1 MAKRRILS
9 LLFLLMLVVTA
20 SAQNRFFNLTAEEVR
35 IDSVLPYFS
44 FRHKLG
50 ENFRDTTYTV
60 EIDYP
65 EFIDMSPNDIMK
77 YKLISA
83 EMPGEMPE
91 METHVAVERKQGVLE
106 TGFTPIVYRS
116 GKYQKLVS
124 FMLRVVATPNPFKK
138 EWTLRGH
145 KIQSPNTQHQSPSI
159 RHQSPNA
166 QRYAENSVLA
176 TGNWAKIKVSK
187 TGIHQLTDAVIKR
200 AGFSN
205 LDKVKIYGYGG
216 ALQNEKLVAED
227 LVALD
232 DLKEVP
238 TCNVDGKRL
247 FYAQGPVSWDASNVR
262 VRNPYSDYGYYFITQ
277 SDETPLTVSA
287 DEFLAE
293 NYPKADDYNALHEID
308 NYAWFRGGRNLFENT
323 PINLGSDKTYTI
335 ARKGASDVGLM
346 KVVISAGNNSTAE
359 VAVNDSVVGTI
370 TISLSSYDEGNS
382 GLKTFNVYSLKDENS
397 VKITP
402 KTGGPIRLD
411 YISLHTDQ
419 PAPAPSLATSAFP
432 QAEYVYNIT
441 NQNLHADRNIDMVI
455 IVPTSG
461 ILNTQAQRLKTFH
474 EQHDTMTVK
483 VVPADEL
490 YNEFSSGTP
499 DANAYRR
506 YMKMLYDRAETEDE
520 MPRYLLLFG
529 DCVWDNRMNI
539 SDMSTYSV
547 DDFLL
552 CYESEN
558 SFSDTYCYIDDGFF
572 CLLDDG
578 EGADLLGSDK
588 HDIAVGRIPARNE
601 NEAKIMVD
609 KTINYIN
616 NENAGAWQNVVMFM
630 GDDGNNNI
638 HMEDSED
645 AAQQT
650 EAQQPGM
657 VVRRVMWDAY
667 QRQSSSTGVTYPGAT
682 ADILQQ
688 QSRGALVM
696 DYCGHG
702 SAWQLSHEGVMRL
715 SDFETATNAGLP
727 LWITASCNVA
737 PFDGVE
743 DNIGEASIFNRKGG
757 AIAFY
762 GTTRTVFVNRNKVIN
777 LAFLK
782 YALGYTNG
790 KPNTLG
796 EAQRLAKNELITS
809 GKDRTAN
816 KLQYSLLGDPALAL
830 KLPTLSV
837 VVDKING
844 VDISSGAMP
853 TLKAGSVAKVE
864 GHIER
869 NGAME
874 TAFNGQMTA
883 TVRDSKALVV
893 CKKQEPTADK
903 AFTFYDRTK
912 TLFNGSDSVSNGKF
926 SFSFAVPM
934 DINYTDGQGM
944 INIYA
949 INSARTEI
957 ANGSTEQFTLGGTET
972 AGNDSIGPSI
982 FCYLNSP
989 SFTNGGNVNATP
1001 YFVAQISDK
1010 DGINTT
1016 GNGIGHDLELVID
1029 GDMSKTYI
1037 LNDNFEYDF
1046 GSYTSGTTHYAI
1058 PELPA
1063 GQHKLR
1069 FRAWDVLNN
1078 SSVAELTFNVVRG
1091 LEPTLYSVSCTEN
1104 PASTTTT
1111 FIVNHDYTGN
1121 NLDVFID
1128 IFDISGRHLWT
1139 YSDTGVATAG
1149 TYTVDWN
1156 LTIDGGEK
1164 LQTGVYLY
1172 RVRIS
1177 ADGSNKVS
1185 KAKKLII
1192 IQ

>member
-1 MAKRRILS
+1 M
-9 LLFLLMLVVTA
+9 LMLVVTA

-83 EMPGEMPE
+83 EIPGEMPE

-106 TGFTPIVYRS
+106 TGFTPIVYRN

-402 KTGGPIRLD
+402 KSGGPIRLD

-419 PAPAPSLATSAFP
+419 PAPAPSLGTSAFP

-702 SAWQLSHEGVMRL
+702 SAWQLSNEGVMRL

-844 VDISSGAMP
+844 VDISSGTMP

-864 GHIER
+864 GHIVR

-1029 GDMSKTYI
+1029 GDISKTYI

-1177 ADGSNKVS
+1177 SNGSSQTS

-1192 IQ
+1192 LSNK

>member
-1 MAKRRILS
+1 
-9 LLFLLMLVVTA
+9 MLA
-20 SAQNRFFNLTAEEVR
+20 FAANAQQVFFNLTAEEVR

-44 FRHKLG
+44 YRQMLG
-50 ENFRDTTYTV
+50 ANYNDSVYAV

-65 EFIDMSPNDIMK
+65 EFIDMMPGDIEK
-77 YKLISA
+77 YQLISD
-83 EMPGEMPE
+83 EVPGMLPE
-91 METHVAVERKQGVLE
+91 MDTHVAVERKKGVLE
-106 TGFTPIVYRS
+106 TGFTPIVYRD
-116 GKYQKLVS
+116 GKYKKLVS
-124 FMLRVVATPNPFKK
+124 FMLRITATPKQK
-138 EWTLRGH
+138 MH
-145 KIQSPNTQHQSPSI
+145 KAQSSKFQVPS
-159 RHQSPNA
+159 SE
-166 QRYAENSVLA
+166 RYTETSVLA
-176 TGNWAKIKVSK
+176 TGNWAKIRVSQS
-187 TGIHQLTDAVIKR
+187 GIHQLTDAVIKR
-200 AGFSN
+200 AGFSS

-216 ALQNEKLVAED
+216 ALQNEKLVGEE

-238 TCNVDGKRL
+238 TCTVDGRRL
-247 FYAQGPVSWDASNVR
+247 FYAQGPVSWNSSDVR

-277 SDETPLTVSA
+277 SDEAPLSVSA
-287 DEFLAE
+287 DEFLAA

-335 ARKGASDVGLM
+335 ARKGASDTGKM
-346 KVVISAGNNSTAE
+346 KVVLSAGSNSTAE
-359 VAVNDSVVGTI
+359 VSVNDSVIGTFTI
-370 TISLSSYDEGNS
+370 TLGTYDAGNS
-382 GLKTFNVYSLKDENS
+382 AEKTFVVYGLKDENS

-402 KTGGPIRLD
+402 KSGGPIRLD

-419 PAPAPSLATSAFP
+419 PAPAPALSSASFP

-441 NQNLHADRNIDMVI
+441 NQNHHADRNIDMVI

-461 ILNTQAQRLKTFH
+461 ILHTQAQRLKTFH
-474 EQHDTMTVK
+474 EQHDSMTVK

-506 YMKMLYDRAETEDE
+506 YMKMLYDRAETEAE

-539 SDMSTYSV
+539 SDMSTYSL

-558 SFSDTYCYIDDGFF
+558 SFSHTYCYIDDGFF

-578 EGADLLGSDK
+578 EGADILGSDK
-588 HDIAVGRIPARNE
+588 HDIAVGRISARNE
-601 NEAKIMVD
+601 EEAKIMVD

-616 NENAGAWQNVVMFM
+616 NENAGSWQNVVMFM

-638 HMEDSED
+638 HMEDSEA

-667 QRQSSSTGVTYPGAT
+667 QRQTSSTGATYPGAT

-688 QSRGALVM
+688 QNRGALVM

-702 SAWQLSHEGVMRL
+702 GAYQLSHEGVVRI
-715 SDFETATNAGLP
+715 SDFESATNAGLP

-743 DNIGEASIFNRKGG
+743 DNIGEVSIFNRKGG

-762 GTTRTVFVNRNKVIN
+762 GTTRTVFVNRNREIN

-782 YALGYTNG
+782 YALGYTDG

-809 GKDRTAN
+809 GKDRSAN

-830 KLPTLSV
+830 KLPTQKAV
-837 VVDKING
+837 IDKING
-844 VDISSGAMP
+844 TDITSGTMP
-853 TLKAGSVAKVE
+853 MLKAGSIVKVE
-864 GHIER
+864 GHIEKQ
-869 NGAME
+869 GAE
-874 TAFNGQMTA
+874 NTEFNGQVTA
-883 TVRDSKALVV
+883 TVRDSKALVT
-893 CKKQEPTADK
+893 CKQQEPTAEK

-912 TLFNGSDSVSNGKF
+912 TLFNGSDSVRNGKF

-934 DINYTDGQGM
+934 DISYTNGQGM
-944 INIYA
+944 INVYA
-949 INSARTEI
+949 INNAKTEA
-957 ANGSTEQFTLGGTET
+957 ANGFTEQFTLGGTES

-982 FCYLNSP
+982 YCYLNSP
-989 SFTNGGNVNATP
+989 SFSNGGNVNATP
-1001 YFVAQISDK
+1001 YFVAQITDK

-1058 PELPA
+1058 PELSA

-1069 FRAWDVLNN
+1069 FRAWDILNN
-1078 SSVAELTFNVVRG
+1078 SSTAELTFNVVRG

-1111 FIVNHDYTGN
+1111 FIVNHDYTGS
-1121 NLDVFID
+1121 NLDVDID

-1139 YSDTGVATAG
+1139 YSDTGVATTG
-1149 TYTVDWN
+1149 TYTTDWN
-1156 LTIDGGEK
+1156 LTIDGGER

-1177 ADGSNKVS
+1177 ADGSSKVS

>member
-1 MAKRRILS
+1 
-9 LLFLLMLVVTA
+9 MLA
-20 SAQNRFFNLTAEEVR
+20 FAANAQQVFFNLTAEEVR
-35 IDSVLPYFS
+35 IDSVLPFFS
-44 FRHKLG
+44 YRQMLG
-50 ENFRDTTYTV
+50 ANYNDSVYAV

-65 EFIDMSPNDIMK
+65 EFIDMMPGDIEK
-77 YKLISA
+77 YQLISD
-83 EMPGEMPE
+83 EVPGMLPE
-91 METHVAVERKQGVLE
+91 MDTHVSVERKKGVLE
-106 TGFTPIVYRS
+106 TGFTPIVYRD
-116 GKYQKLVS
+116 GKYKKLVS
-124 FMLRVVATPNPFKK
+124 FMLRITATPKQK
-138 EWTLRGH
+138 MH
-145 KIQSPNTQHQSPSI
+145 KAQSSKFQVPS
-159 RHQSPNA
+159 SE
-166 QRYAENSVLA
+166 RYTETSVLA
-176 TGNWAKIKVSK
+176 TGNWAKIRVSQS
-187 TGIHQLTDAVIKR
+187 GIHQLTDAVIKR
-200 AGFSN
+200 AGFSS

-216 ALQNEKLVAED
+216 ALQNEKLVGEE

-238 TCNVDGKRL
+238 TCTVDGRRL
-247 FYAQGPVSWDASNVR
+247 FYAQGPVSWNSSDVR
-262 VRNPYSDYGYYFITQ
+262 IRNPYSDYGYYFITQ
-277 SDETPLTVSA
+277 SDEAPLSVSA
-287 DEFLAE
+287 DEFLAA

-335 ARKGASDVGLM
+335 ARKGASDTGKM
-346 KVVISAGNNSTAE
+346 KVVLSAGSNSTAE
-359 VAVNDSVVGTI
+359 VSVNDSVIGTFTI
-370 TISLSSYDEGNS
+370 TLGTYDAGNS
-382 GLKTFNVYSLKDENS
+382 AEKTFVVYGLKDENS

-402 KTGGPIRLD
+402 KSGGPIRLD

-419 PAPAPSLATSAFP
+419 PAPAPSLGSASFP

-441 NQNLHADRNIDMVI
+441 NQNHHADRNIDMVI

-461 ILNTQAQRLKTFH
+461 ILHTQAQRLKTFH
-474 EQHDTMTVK
+474 EQHDSMTVK

-506 YMKMLYDRAETEDE
+506 YMKMLYDRAETEAE

-539 SDMSTYSV
+539 SDMSTYSL

-558 SFSDTYCYIDDGFF
+558 SFSHTYCYIDDGFF

-578 EGADLLGSDK
+578 EGADILGSDK
-588 HDIAVGRIPARNE
+588 HDIAVGRISARNE
-601 NEAKIMVD
+601 EEAKIMVD

-616 NENAGAWQNVVMFM
+616 NENAGSWQNVVMFM

-638 HMEDSED
+638 HMEDSEA

-667 QRQSSSTGVTYPGAT
+667 QRQTSSTGATYPGAT

-688 QSRGALVM
+688 QNRGALVM

-702 SAWQLSHEGVMRL
+702 GAYQLSHEGVVRI

-743 DNIGEASIFNRKGG
+743 DNIGEVSIFNRKGG

-762 GTTRTVFVNRNKVIN
+762 GTTRTVFVNRNKEIN

-782 YALGYTNG
+782 YALGYTDG

-809 GKDRTAN
+809 GKDRSAN

-830 KLPTLSV
+830 KLPTQKAV
-837 VVDKING
+837 IDKING
-844 VDISSGAMP
+844 TDITSGTMP
-853 TLKAGSVAKVE
+853 MLKAGSIVKVE
-864 GHIER
+864 GHIEKQ
-869 NGAME
+869 GAE
-874 TAFNGQMTA
+874 NTEFNGQVTA
-883 TVRDSKALVV
+883 TVRDSKALVT
-893 CKKQEPTADK
+893 CKQQEPTAEK

-912 TLFNGSDSVSNGKF
+912 TLFNGSDSVRNGRF

-934 DINYTDGQGM
+934 DISYTNGQGM
-944 INIYA
+944 INVYA
-949 INSARTEI
+949 INNAKTEA
-957 ANGSTEQFTLGGTET
+957 ANGFTEQFTLGGTES

-982 FCYLNSP
+982 YCYLNSP

-1001 YFVAQISDK
+1001 YFVAQITDK

-1058 PELPA
+1058 PELSA

-1069 FRAWDVLNN
+1069 FRAWDILNN
-1078 SSVAELTFNVVRG
+1078 SSTAELTFNVVRG

-1111 FIVNHDYTGN
+1111 FIVNHDYTGS
-1121 NLDVFID
+1121 NLDVDID

-1139 YSDTGVATAG
+1139 YSDTGVATTG
-1149 TYTVDWN
+1149 TYTTDWN
-1156 LTIDGGEK
+1156 LTIDGGER

-1177 ADGSNKVS
+1177 ADGSSKVS

>member
-1 MAKRRILS
+1 
-9 LLFLLMLVVTA
+9 MLA
-20 SAQNRFFNLTAEEVR
+20 FAANAQQVFFNLTAEEVR
-35 IDSVLPYFS
+35 IDSVLPFFS
-44 FRHKLG
+44 YRQMLG
-50 ENFRDTTYTV
+50 ANYNDSVYAV

-65 EFIDMSPNDIMK
+65 EFIDMMPGDIEK
-77 YKLISA
+77 YQLISD
-83 EMPGEMPE
+83 EVPGMLPE
-91 METHVAVERKQGVLE
+91 MDTHVSVERKKGVLE
-106 TGFTPIVYRS
+106 TGFTPIVYRD
-116 GKYQKLVS
+116 GKYKKLVS
-124 FMLRVVATPNPFKK
+124 FMLRITATPKQK
-138 EWTLRGH
+138 MH
-145 KIQSPNTQHQSPSI
+145 KAQSSKFQVPS
-159 RHQSPNA
+159 SE
-166 QRYAENSVLA
+166 RYTETSVLA
-176 TGNWAKIKVSK
+176 TGNWAKIRVSQS
-187 TGIHQLTDAVIKR
+187 GIHQLTDAVIKR
-200 AGFSN
+200 AGFSS

-216 ALQNEKLVAED
+216 ALQNEKLVGEE

-238 TCNVDGKRL
+238 TCTVDGRRL
-247 FYAQGPVSWDASNVR
+247 FYAQGPVSWNSSDVR

-277 SDETPLTVSA
+277 SDEAPLSVSA
-287 DEFLAE
+287 DEFLAA

-335 ARKGASDVGLM
+335 ARKGASDTGKM
-346 KVVISAGNNSTAE
+346 KVVLSAGSNSTAE
-359 VAVNDSVVGTI
+359 VSVNDSVIGTFTI
-370 TISLSSYDEGNS
+370 TLGTYDAGNS
-382 GLKTFNVYSLKDENS
+382 AEKTFVVYGLKDENS

-402 KTGGPIRLD
+402 KSGGPIRLD

-419 PAPAPSLATSAFP
+419 PAPAPSLSSASFP

-441 NQNLHADRNIDMVI
+441 NQNHHADRNIDMVI

-461 ILNTQAQRLKTFH
+461 ILHTQAQRLKTFH
-474 EQHDTMTVK
+474 EQHDSMTVK

-506 YMKMLYDRAETEDE
+506 YMKMLYDRAETEAE

-539 SDMSTYSV
+539 SDMSTYSL

-558 SFSDTYCYIDDGFF
+558 SFSHTYCYIDDGFF

-578 EGADLLGSDK
+578 EGADILGSDK
-588 HDIAVGRIPARNE
+588 HDIAVGRISARNE
-601 NEAKIMVD
+601 EEAKIMVD

-616 NENAGAWQNVVMFM
+616 NENAGSWQNVVMFM

-638 HMEDSED
+638 HMEDSEA

-667 QRQSSSTGVTYPGAT
+667 QRQTSSTGATYPGAT

-688 QSRGALVM
+688 QNRGALVM

-702 SAWQLSHEGVMRL
+702 GAYQLSHEGVVRI

-743 DNIGEASIFNRKGG
+743 DNIGEVSIFNRKGG

-762 GTTRTVFVNRNKVIN
+762 GTTRTVFVNRNKEIN

-782 YALGYTNG
+782 YALGYTDG

-809 GKDRTAN
+809 GKDRSAN

-830 KLPTLSV
+830 KLPTQKAV
-837 VVDKING
+837 IDKING
-844 VDISSGAMP
+844 TDITSGTMP
-853 TLKAGSVAKVE
+853 MLKAGSIVKVE
-864 GHIER
+864 GHIEKQ
-869 NGAME
+869 GAE
-874 TAFNGQMTA
+874 NTEFNGQVTA
-883 TVRDSKALVV
+883 TVRDSKALVT
-893 CKKQEPTADK
+893 CKQQEPTAEK

-912 TLFNGSDSVSNGKF
+912 TLFNGSDSVRNGRF

-934 DINYTDGQGM
+934 DISYTNGQGM
-944 INIYA
+944 INVYA
-949 INSARTEI
+949 INNAKTEA
-957 ANGSTEQFTLGGTET
+957 ANGFTEQFTLGGTES

-982 FCYLNSP
+982 YCYLNSP

-1001 YFVAQISDK
+1001 YFVAQITDK

-1058 PELPA
+1058 PELSA

-1069 FRAWDVLNN
+1069 FRAWDILNN
-1078 SSVAELTFNVVRG
+1078 SSTAELTFNVVRG

-1111 FIVNHDYTGN
+1111 FIVNHDYTGS
-1121 NLDVFID
+1121 NLDVDID

-1139 YSDTGVATAG
+1139 YSDTGVATTG
-1149 TYTVDWN
+1149 TYTTDWN
-1156 LTIDGGEK
+1156 LTIDGGER

-1177 ADGSNKVS
+1177 ADGSSKVS

>member
-1 MAKRRILS
+1 MRRFITGVILT
-9 LLFLLMLVVTA
+9 MLA
-20 SAQNRFFNLTAEEVR
+20 FAANAQQVFFNLTAEEVR

-44 FRHKLG
+44 YRQMLG
-50 ENFRDTTYTV
+50 ANYNDSVYAV

-65 EFIDMSPNDIMK
+65 EFIDMMPGDIEK
-77 YKLISA
+77 YQLISD
-83 EMPGEMPE
+83 EVPGMLPE
-91 METHVAVERKQGVLE
+91 MDTHVAVERKKGVLE
-106 TGFTPIVYRS
+106 TGFTPIVYRD
-116 GKYQKLVS
+116 GKYKKLVS
-124 FMLRVVATPNPFKK
+124 FMLRITATPKQK
-138 EWTLRGH
+138 MH
-145 KIQSPNTQHQSPSI
+145 KAQSSKFQVPS
-159 RHQSPNA
+159 SE
-166 QRYAENSVLA
+166 RYTETSVLA
-176 TGNWAKIKVSK
+176 TGNWAKIRVSQS
-187 TGIHQLTDAVIKR
+187 GIHQLTDAVIKR
-200 AGFSN
+200 AGFSS

-216 ALQNEKLVAED
+216 ALQNEKLVGEE

-238 TCNVDGKRL
+238 TCTVDGRRL
-247 FYAQGPVSWDASNVR
+247 FYAQGPVSWNSSDVR

-277 SDETPLTVSA
+277 SDEAPLSVSA
-287 DEFLAE
+287 DEFLAA

-335 ARKGASDVGLM
+335 ARKGASDTGKM
-346 KVVISAGNNSTAE
+346 KVVLSAGSNSTAE
-359 VAVNDSVVGTI
+359 VSVNDSVIGTFTI
-370 TISLSSYDEGNS
+370 TLGTYDAGNS
-382 GLKTFNVYSLKDENS
+382 AEKTFVVYGLKDENS

-402 KTGGPIRLD
+402 KSGGPIRLD

-419 PAPAPSLATSAFP
+419 PAPAPALSSASFP

-441 NQNLHADRNIDMVI
+441 NQNHHADRNIDMVI

-461 ILNTQAQRLKTFH
+461 ILHTQAQRLKTFH
-474 EQHDTMTVK
+474 EQHDSMTVK

-506 YMKMLYDRAETEDE
+506 YMKMLYDRAETEAE

-539 SDMSTYSV
+539 SDMSTYSL

-558 SFSDTYCYIDDGFF
+558 SFSHTYCYIDDGFF

-578 EGADLLGSDK
+578 EGADILGSDK
-588 HDIAVGRIPARNE
+588 HDIAVGRISARNE
-601 NEAKIMVD
+601 EEAKIMVD

-616 NENAGAWQNVVMFM
+616 NENAGSWQNVVMFM

-638 HMEDSED
+638 HMEDSEA

-667 QRQSSSTGVTYPGAT
+667 QRQTSSTGATYPGAT

-688 QSRGALVM
+688 QNRGALVM

-702 SAWQLSHEGVMRL
+702 GAYQLSHEGVVRI
-715 SDFETATNAGLP
+715 SDFESATNAGLP

-743 DNIGEASIFNRKGG
+743 DNIGEVSIFNRKGG

-762 GTTRTVFVNRNKVIN
+762 GTTRTVFVNRNREIN

-782 YALGYTNG
+782 YALGYTDG

-809 GKDRTAN
+809 GKDRSAN

-830 KLPTLSV
+830 KLPTQKAV
-837 VVDKING
+837 IDKING
-844 VDISSGAMP
+844 TDITSGTMP
-853 TLKAGSVAKVE
+853 MLKAGSIVKVE
-864 GHIER
+864 GHIEKQ
-869 NGAME
+869 GAE
-874 TAFNGQMTA
+874 NTEFNGQVTA
-883 TVRDSKALVV
+883 TVRDSKALVT
-893 CKKQEPTADK
+893 CKQQEPTAEK

-912 TLFNGSDSVSNGKF
+912 TLFNGSDSVRNGKF

-934 DINYTDGQGM
+934 DISYTNGQGM
-944 INIYA
+944 INVYA
-949 INSARTEI
+949 INNAKTEA
-957 ANGSTEQFTLGGTET
+957 ANGFTEQFTLGGTES

-982 FCYLNSP
+982 YCYLNSP
-989 SFTNGGNVNATP
+989 SFSNGGNVNATP
-1001 YFVAQISDK
+1001 YFVAQITDK

-1058 PELPA
+1058 PELSA

-1069 FRAWDVLNN
+1069 FRAWDILNN
-1078 SSVAELTFNVVRG
+1078 SSTAELTFNVVRG

-1111 FIVNHDYTGN
+1111 FIVNHDYTGS
-1121 NLDVFID
+1121 NLDVDID

-1139 YSDTGVATAG
+1139 YSDTGVATTG
-1149 TYTVDWN
+1149 TYTTDWN
-1156 LTIDGGEK
+1156 LTIDGGER

-1177 ADGSNKVS
+1177 ADGSSKVS

>member
-1 MAKRRILS
+1 M
-9 LLFLLMLVVTA
+9 LMLVVTA
-20 SAQNRFFNLTAEEVR
+20 SAQTRFFNLTADEVR

-44 FRHKLG
+44 YRHWLG
-50 ENFRDTTYTV
+50 ANYNDSTYTV
-60 EIDYP
+60 QIDYP
-65 EFIDMSPNDIMK
+65 EFIDMSLSDIEK
-77 YKLISA
+77 YKLIST
-83 EMPGEMPE
+83 EVPGMLPE
-91 METHVAVERKQGVLE
+91 LETHVAVERKQGVLE
-106 TGFTPIVYRS
+106 TGFTPIVFRG

-124 FMLRVVATPNPFKK
+124 FMLRITSVPKPSVSRAKSASPH
-138 EWTLRGH
+138 R
-145 KIQSPNTQHQSPSI
+145 QSP
-159 RHQSPNA
+159 A
-166 QRYAENSVLA
+166 ALRYTETSVLS
-176 TGNWAKIKVSK
+176 TGNWAKIRVSK
-187 TGIHQLTDAVIKR
+187 SGIHQLTDAVIKR
-200 AGFSN
+200 AGFSS

-216 ALQNEKLVAED
+216 ALQNEKLVGEE
-227 LVALD
+227 LEALD

-238 TCNVDGKRL
+238 TCTVDGRRL
-247 FYAQGPVSWDASNVR
+247 FYAQGPVTWNSSDVR

-277 SDETPLTVSA
+277 SDETPLSVSA
-287 DEFLAE
+287 EEFLAE
-293 NYPKADDYNALHEID
+293 NYPKADDYNSLHEID
-308 NYAWFRGGRNLFENT
+308 NYAWFRGGRNLYENT

-335 ARKGASDVGLM
+335 ARKGASDKGKM
-346 KVVISAGNNSTAE
+346 KVVLTAGSNSTAE
-359 VAVNDSVVGTI
+359 VSVNDSVIGTFII
-370 TISLSSYDEGNS
+370 TLGTYDAGNYAE
-382 GLKTFNVYSLKDENS
+382 KTFDVYGLKDENS

-402 KTGGPIRLD
+402 KSGGPFRLD

-419 PAPAPSLATSAFP
+419 PAPAPSLSSASFP

-441 NQNLHADRNIDMVI
+441 NQNHHADRNIDMVI

-461 ILNTQAQRLKTFH
+461 ILHTQAQRLKTFH
-474 EQHDTMTVK
+474 EQHDSMTVK

-506 YMKMLYDRAETEDE
+506 YMKMLYDRAETEAE

-539 SDMSTYSV
+539 SDMSTYSL

-558 SFSDTYCYIDDGFF
+558 SFSHTYCYIDDGFF

-578 EGADLLGSDK
+578 EGADILGSDK
-588 HDIAVGRIPARNE
+588 HDIAVGRISARNE
-601 NEAKIMVD
+601 GEAKVMVD

-616 NENAGAWQNVVMFM
+616 NENAGSWQNVVMFM

-638 HMEDSED
+638 HMEDTEA

-667 QRQSSSTGVTYPGAT
+667 QRQSSSTGATYPGAT

-688 QSRGALVM
+688 QNRGALVM

-702 SAWQLSHEGVMRL
+702 GAYQLSHEGVVRI
-715 SDFETATNAGLP
+715 SDFESATNAGLP

-743 DNIGEASIFNRKGG
+743 DNIGEVSIFNRKGG
-757 AIAFY
+757 AVAFY
-762 GTTRTVFVNRNKVIN
+762 GTTRTVFVNRNRVIN

-809 GKDRTAN
+809 GKDHSAN

-830 KLPTLSV
+830 KLPTQKA

-844 VDISSGAMP
+844 VDVTTGTMP
-853 TLKAGSVAKVE
+853 MLAE
-864 GHIER
+864 
-869 NGAME
+869 
-874 TAFNGQMTA
+874 
-883 TVRDSKALVV
+883 
-893 CKKQEPTADK
+893 K

-912 TLFNGSDSVSNGKF
+912 TLFNGSDSVKNGKF
-926 SFSFAVPM
+926 TFSFAVPM
-934 DINYTDGQGM
+934 DINYTNGQGM

-949 INSARTEI
+949 INNAKTEV
-957 ANGSTEQFTLGGTET
+957 ANGCTEQFTLGGTES

-982 FCYLNSP
+982 YCYLNSP
-989 SFTNGGNVNATP
+989 SFTNGGNVNASP
-1001 YFVAQISDK
+1001 YFVAQITDK

-1058 PELPA
+1058 PEL
-1063 GQHKLR
+1063 
-1069 FRAWDVLNN
+1069 
-1078 SSVAELTFNVVRG
+1078 STAELTFNVVKG

-1111 FIVNHDYTGN
+1111 FIVNHDYTGS
-1121 NLDVFID
+1121 NLDVDID

-1139 YSDTGVATAG
+1139 YSDTGVASTG
-1149 TYTVDWN
+1149 TYTTDWN
-1156 LTIDGGEK
+1156 LTIDGGER

-1177 ADGSNKVS
+1177 ADGSSKVS

>member
-1 MAKRRILS
+1 M
-9 LLFLLMLVVTA
+9 LMLVVTA
-20 SAQNRFFNLTAEEVR
+20 SAQTRFFNLTADEVR

-44 FRHKLG
+44 YRHWLG
-50 ENFRDTTYTV
+50 ANYNDSTYTV
-60 EIDYP
+60 QIDYP
-65 EFIDMSPNDIMK
+65 EFIDMSLSDIEK
-77 YKLISA
+77 YKLIST
-83 EMPGEMPE
+83 EVPGMLPE
-91 METHVAVERKQGVLE
+91 LETHVAVERKQGVLE
-106 TGFTPIVYRS
+106 TGFTPIVFRG

-124 FMLRVVATPNPFKK
+124 FMLRITSVPKPSESRAKSA
-138 EWTLRGH
+138 
-145 KIQSPNTQHQSPSI
+145 SPHRRSPA
-159 RHQSPNA
+159 A
-166 QRYAENSVLA
+166 QRYTETSVLS
-176 TGNWAKIKVSK
+176 TGNWAKIRVSK
-187 TGIHQLTDAVIKR
+187 SGIHQLTDAVIKR
-200 AGFSN
+200 AGFSS

-216 ALQNEKLVAED
+216 ALQNEKLVGEELEAF
-227 LVALD
+227 D

-238 TCNVDGKRL
+238 TCTVDGRRL
-247 FYAQGPVSWDASNVR
+247 FYAQGPVTWNSSDVR

-277 SDETPLTVSA
+277 SDETPLSVSA
-287 DEFLAE
+287 EEFLAE
-293 NYPKADDYNALHEID
+293 NYPKADDYNSLHEID
-308 NYAWFRGGRNLFENT
+308 NYAWFRGGRNLYENT

-335 ARKGASDVGLM
+335 ARKGASDKGKM
-346 KVVISAGNNSTAE
+346 KVVLTAGSNSTAE
-359 VAVNDSVVGTI
+359 VSVNDSVIGTFII
-370 TISLSSYDEGNS
+370 TLGTYDAGNYAE
-382 GLKTFNVYSLKDENS
+382 KTFDVYGLKDENS

-402 KTGGPIRLD
+402 KSGGPFRLD

-419 PAPAPSLATSAFP
+419 PAPAPSLSSASFP

-441 NQNLHADRNIDMVI
+441 NQNHHADRNIDMVI

-461 ILNTQAQRLKTFH
+461 ILHTQAQRLKTFH
-474 EQHDTMTVK
+474 EQHDSMTVK

-506 YMKMLYDRAETEDE
+506 YMKMLYDRAETEAE

-539 SDMSTYSV
+539 SDMSTYSL

-558 SFSDTYCYIDDGFF
+558 SFSHTYCYIDDGFF

-578 EGADLLGSDK
+578 EGADILGSDK
-588 HDIAVGRIPARNE
+588 HDIAVGRISARNE
-601 NEAKIMVD
+601 GEAKIMVD

-616 NENAGAWQNVVMFM
+616 NENAGSWQNVIMFM

-638 HMEDSED
+638 HMEDTEA

-667 QRQSSSTGVTYPGAT
+667 QRQSSSTGATYPGAT

-688 QSRGALVM
+688 QNRGALVM

-702 SAWQLSHEGVMRL
+702 GAYQLSHEGVVRI
-715 SDFETATNAGLP
+715 SDFESATNAGLP

-743 DNIGEASIFNRKGG
+743 DNIGEVSIFNRKGG
-757 AIAFY
+757 AVAFY
-762 GTTRTVFVNRNKVIN
+762 GTTRTVFVNRNRVIN

-809 GKDRTAN
+809 GKDHSAN

-830 KLPTLSV
+830 KLPTQKA

-844 VDISSGAMP
+844 VDVTTGTMP
-853 TLKAGSVAKVE
+853 MLKAGSIVKVE
-864 GHIER
+864 GHIEKQGTE
-869 NGAME
+869 NTE
-874 TAFNGQMTA
+874 FNGQMTA

-893 CKKQEPTADK
+893 CKQQEPTAEK

-912 TLFNGSDSVSNGKF
+912 TLFNGSDSVKNGKF
-926 SFSFAVPM
+926 TFSFAVPM
-934 DINYTDGQGM
+934 DINYTNGQGM

-949 INSARTEI
+949 INNAKTEV
-957 ANGSTEQFTLGGTET
+957 ANGCTEQFTLGGTES

-982 FCYLNSP
+982 YCYLNSP
-989 SFTNGGNVNATP
+989 SFTNGGNVNASP
-1001 YFVAQISDK
+1001 YFVAQITDK

-1069 FRAWDVLNN
+1069 FRAWDILNN
-1078 SSVAELTFNVVRG
+1078 SSTAELTFNVVKG

-1111 FIVNHDYTGN
+1111 FIVNHDYTGS
-1121 NLDVFID
+1121 NLDVDID

-1139 YSDTGVATAG
+1139 YSDTGVASTG
-1149 TYTVDWN
+1149 TYTTDWN
-1156 LTIDGGEK
+1156 LTIDGGER

-1177 ADGSNKVS
+1177 ADGSSKVS

>member
-1 MAKRRILS
+1 MRRFITGVILT
-9 LLFLLMLVVTA
+9 MLA
-20 SAQNRFFNLTAEEVR
+20 FAANAQQVFFNLTAEEVR

-44 FRHKLG
+44 YRQMLG
-50 ENFRDTTYTV
+50 ANYNDSVYAV

-65 EFIDMSPNDIMK
+65 EFIDMMPGDIEK
-77 YKLISA
+77 YQLISD
-83 EMPGEMPE
+83 EVPGMLPE
-91 METHVAVERKQGVLE
+91 MDTHVAVERKKGVLE
-106 TGFTPIVYRS
+106 TGFTPIVYRD
-116 GKYQKLVS
+116 GKYKKLVS
-124 FMLRVVATPNPFKK
+124 FMLRITATPKQK
-138 EWTLRGH
+138 MH
-145 KIQSPNTQHQSPSI
+145 KVQSSKFQVPS
-159 RHQSPNA
+159 SE
-166 QRYAENSVLA
+166 RYTETSVLA
-176 TGNWAKIKVSK
+176 TGNWAKIRVSQS
-187 TGIHQLTDAVIKR
+187 GIHQLTDAVIKR
-200 AGFSN
+200 AGFSS

-216 ALQNEKLVAED
+216 ALQNEKLVGEE

-238 TCNVDGKRL
+238 TCTVDGRRL
-247 FYAQGPVSWDASNVR
+247 FYAQGPVSWNSSDVR

-277 SDETPLTVSA
+277 SDEAPLSVSA
-287 DEFLAE
+287 DEFLAA

-335 ARKGASDVGLM
+335 ARKGASDNGKM
-346 KVVISAGNNSTAE
+346 KVVLSAGSNSTAE
-359 VAVNDSVVGTI
+359 VSVNDSVIGTFTI
-370 TISLSSYDEGNS
+370 TLGTYDAGNS
-382 GLKTFNVYSLKDENS
+382 AEKTFVVYGLKDENS

-402 KTGGPIRLD
+402 KSGGPIRLD

-419 PAPAPSLATSAFP
+419 PAPAPALSSASFP

-441 NQNLHADRNIDMVI
+441 NQNHHADRNIDMVI

-461 ILNTQAQRLKTFH
+461 ILHTQAQRLKTFH
-474 EQHDTMTVK
+474 EQHDSMTVK

-506 YMKMLYDRAETEDE
+506 YMKMLYDRAETEAE

-539 SDMSTYSV
+539 SDMSTYSL

-558 SFSDTYCYIDDGFF
+558 SFSHTYCYIDDGFF

-578 EGADLLGSDK
+578 EGADILGSDK
-588 HDIAVGRIPARNE
+588 HDIAVGRISARNE
-601 NEAKIMVD
+601 EEAKIMVD

-616 NENAGAWQNVVMFM
+616 NENAGSWQNVVMFM

-638 HMEDSED
+638 HMEDSEA

-667 QRQSSSTGVTYPGAT
+667 QRQTSSTGATYPGAT

-688 QSRGALVM
+688 QNRGALVM

-702 SAWQLSHEGVMRL
+702 GAYQLSHEGVVRI
-715 SDFETATNAGLP
+715 SDFESATNAGLP

-743 DNIGEASIFNRKGG
+743 DNIGEVSIFNRKGG

-762 GTTRTVFVNRNKVIN
+762 GTTRTVFVNRNREIN

-782 YALGYTNG
+782 YALGYTDG

-809 GKDRTAN
+809 GKDRSAN

-830 KLPTLSV
+830 KLSTQKAV
-837 VVDKING
+837 IDKING
-844 VDISSGAMP
+844 TDITSGTMP
-853 TLKAGSVAKVE
+853 MLKAGSIVKVE
-864 GHIER
+864 GHIEKQ
-869 NGAME
+869 GAE
-874 TAFNGQMTA
+874 NTEFNGQVTA
-883 TVRDSKALVV
+883 TVRDSKALVT
-893 CKKQEPTADK
+893 CKQQEPTAEK

-912 TLFNGSDSVSNGKF
+912 TLFNGSDSVRNGKF

-934 DINYTDGQGM
+934 DISYTNGQGM
-944 INIYA
+944 INVYA
-949 INSARTEI
+949 INNAKTEA
-957 ANGSTEQFTLGGTET
+957 ANGFTEQFTLGGTES

-982 FCYLNSP
+982 YCYLNSP

-1001 YFVAQISDK
+1001 YFVAQITDK

-1058 PELPA
+1058 PELSA

-1069 FRAWDVLNN
+1069 FRAWDILNN
-1078 SSVAELTFNVVRG
+1078 SSTAELTFNVVRG

-1111 FIVNHDYTGN
+1111 FIVNHDYTGS
-1121 NLDVFID
+1121 NLDVDID

-1139 YSDTGVATAG
+1139 YSDTGVATTG
-1149 TYTVDWN
+1149 TYTTDWN
-1156 LTIDGGEK
+1156 LTIDGGER

-1177 ADGSNKVS
+1177 ADGSSKVS

>member
-1 MAKRRILS
+1 
-9 LLFLLMLVVTA
+9 MLA
-20 SAQNRFFNLTAEEVR
+20 FAANAQQVFFNLTAEEVR

-44 FRHKLG
+44 YRQMLG
-50 ENFRDTTYTV
+50 ANYNDSVYAV

-65 EFIDMSPNDIMK
+65 EFIDMMPGDIEK
-77 YKLISA
+77 YQLISD
-83 EMPGEMPE
+83 EVPGMLPE
-91 METHVAVERKQGVLE
+91 IDTHVAVERKKGVLE
-106 TGFTPIVYRS
+106 TGFTPIVYRD
-116 GKYQKLVS
+116 GKYKKLVS
-124 FMLRVVATPNPFKK
+124 FMLRITATPKQK
-138 EWTLRGH
+138 MH
-145 KIQSPNTQHQSPSI
+145 KAQSSKFQVPSSKF
-159 RHQSPNA
+159 QVPSSE
-166 QRYAENSVLA
+166 RYTETSVLA
-176 TGNWAKIKVSK
+176 TGNWAKIRVSQS
-187 TGIHQLTDAVIKR
+187 GIHQLTDAVIKR
-200 AGFSN
+200 AGFSS

-216 ALQNEKLVAED
+216 ALQNEKLVGEE

-238 TCNVDGKRL
+238 TCTVDGRRL
-247 FYAQGPVSWDASNVR
+247 FYAQGPVSWNSSDVR

-277 SDETPLTVSA
+277 SDEAPLSVSA
-287 DEFLAE
+287 DEFLAA

-335 ARKGASDVGLM
+335 ARKGASDTGKM
-346 KVVISAGNNSTAE
+346 KVVLSAGSNSTAE
-359 VAVNDSVVGTI
+359 VSVNDSVIGTFTI
-370 TISLSSYDEGNS
+370 TLGTYDAGNS
-382 GLKTFNVYSLKDENS
+382 AEKTFVVYGLKDENS

-402 KTGGPIRLD
+402 KSGGPIRLD

-419 PAPAPSLATSAFP
+419 PAPAPTLSSASFP

-441 NQNLHADRNIDMVI
+441 NQNHHADRNIDMVI

-461 ILNTQAQRLKTFH
+461 ILHTQAQRLKTFH
-474 EQHDTMTVK
+474 EQHDSMTVK

-506 YMKMLYDRAETEDE
+506 YMKMLYDRAETEAE

-539 SDMSTYSV
+539 SDMSTYSL

-558 SFSDTYCYIDDGFF
+558 SFSHTYCYIDDGFF

-578 EGADLLGSDK
+578 EGADILGSDK
-588 HDIAVGRIPARNE
+588 HDIAVGRISARNE
-601 NEAKIMVD
+601 EEAKIMVD

-616 NENAGAWQNVVMFM
+616 NENAGSWQNVVMFM

-638 HMEDSED
+638 HMEDSEA

-667 QRQSSSTGVTYPGAT
+667 QRQTSSTGATYPGAT

-688 QSRGALVM
+688 QNRGALVM

-702 SAWQLSHEGVMRL
+702 GAYQLSHEGVVRI
-715 SDFETATNAGLP
+715 SDFESATNAGLP

-743 DNIGEASIFNRKGG
+743 DNIGEVSIFNRKGG

-762 GTTRTVFVNRNKVIN
+762 GTTRTVFVNRNKEIN

-782 YALGYTNG
+782 YALGYTDG

-809 GKDRTAN
+809 GKDRSAN

-830 KLPTLSV
+830 KLPTQKAV
-837 VVDKING
+837 IDKING
-844 VDISSGAMP
+844 TDITSGTMP
-853 TLKAGSVAKVE
+853 MLKAGSIVKVE
-864 GHIER
+864 GHIEKQ
-869 NGAME
+869 GAE
-874 TAFNGQMTA
+874 NTEFNGQVTA
-883 TVRDSKALVV
+883 TVRDSKALVT
-893 CKKQEPTADK
+893 CKQQEPTAEK

-912 TLFNGSDSVSNGKF
+912 TLFNGSDSVRNGKF

-934 DINYTDGQGM
+934 DISYTNGQGM
-944 INIYA
+944 INVYA
-949 INSARTEI
+949 INNAKTEA
-957 ANGSTEQFTLGGTET
+957 ANGFTEQFTLGGTES

-982 FCYLNSP
+982 YCYLNSP

-1001 YFVAQISDK
+1001 YFVAQITDK

-1058 PELPA
+1058 PELSA

-1069 FRAWDVLNN
+1069 FRAWDILNN
-1078 SSVAELTFNVVRG
+1078 SSTAELTFNVVRG

-1111 FIVNHDYTGN
+1111 FIVNHDYTGS
-1121 NLDVFID
+1121 NLDVDID

-1139 YSDTGVATAG
+1139 YSDTGVATTG
-1149 TYTVDWN
+1149 TYTTDWN
-1156 LTIDGGEK
+1156 LTIDGGER

-1177 ADGSNKVS
+1177 ADGSSKVS

>member
-1 MAKRRILS
+1 MRRFITGVILT
-9 LLFLLMLVVTA
+9 MLA
-20 SAQNRFFNLTAEEVR
+20 FAANAQQVFFNLTAEEVR

-44 FRHKLG
+44 YRQMLG
-50 ENFRDTTYTV
+50 ANYNDSVYAV

-65 EFIDMSPNDIMK
+65 EFIDMMPGDIEK
-77 YKLISA
+77 YQLISD
-83 EMPGEMPE
+83 EVPGMLPE
-91 METHVAVERKQGVLE
+91 IDTHVAVERKKGVLE
-106 TGFTPIVYRS
+106 TGFTPIVYRD
-116 GKYQKLVS
+116 GKYKKLVS
-124 FMLRVVATPNPFKK
+124 FMLRITATPKQK
-138 EWTLRGH
+138 MH
-145 KIQSPNTQHQSPSI
+145 KAQSSKFQVPSSKF
-159 RHQSPNA
+159 QVPSSE
-166 QRYAENSVLA
+166 RYTETSVLA
-176 TGNWAKIKVSK
+176 TGNWAKIRVSQS
-187 TGIHQLTDAVIKR
+187 GIHQLTDAVIKR
-200 AGFSN
+200 AGFSS

-216 ALQNEKLVAED
+216 ALQNEKLVGEE

-238 TCNVDGKRL
+238 TCTVDGRRL
-247 FYAQGPVSWDASNVR
+247 FYAQGPVSWNSSDVR

-277 SDETPLTVSA
+277 SDEAPLSVSA
-287 DEFLAE
+287 DEFLAA

-335 ARKGASDVGLM
+335 ARKGASDTGKM
-346 KVVISAGNNSTAE
+346 KVVLSAGSNSTAE
-359 VAVNDSVVGTI
+359 VSVNDSVIGTFTI
-370 TISLSSYDEGNS
+370 TLGTYDAGNS
-382 GLKTFNVYSLKDENS
+382 AEKTFVVYGLKDENS

-402 KTGGPIRLD
+402 KSGGPIRLD

-419 PAPAPSLATSAFP
+419 PAPAPTLSSASFP

-441 NQNLHADRNIDMVI
+441 NQNHHADRNIDMVI

-461 ILNTQAQRLKTFH
+461 ILHTQAQRLKTFH
-474 EQHDTMTVK
+474 EQHDSMTVK

-506 YMKMLYDRAETEDE
+506 YMKMLYDRAETEAE

-539 SDMSTYSV
+539 SDMSTYSL

-558 SFSDTYCYIDDGFF
+558 SFSHTYCYIDDGFF

-578 EGADLLGSDK
+578 EGADILGSDK
-588 HDIAVGRIPARNE
+588 HDIAVGRISARNE
-601 NEAKIMVD
+601 EEAKIMVD

-616 NENAGAWQNVVMFM
+616 NENAGSWQNVVMFM

-638 HMEDSED
+638 HMEDSEA

-667 QRQSSSTGVTYPGAT
+667 QRQTSSTGATYPGAT

-688 QSRGALVM
+688 QNRGALVM

-702 SAWQLSHEGVMRL
+702 GAYQLSHEGVVRI
-715 SDFETATNAGLP
+715 SDFESATNAGLP

-743 DNIGEASIFNRKGG
+743 DNIGEVSIFNRKGG

-762 GTTRTVFVNRNKVIN
+762 GTTRTVFVNRNKEIN

-782 YALGYTNG
+782 YALGYTDG

-809 GKDRTAN
+809 GKDRSAN

-830 KLPTLSV
+830 KLPTQKAV
-837 VVDKING
+837 IDKING
-844 VDISSGAMP
+844 TDITSGTMP
-853 TLKAGSVAKVE
+853 MLKAGSIVKVE
-864 GHIER
+864 GHIEKQ
-869 NGAME
+869 GAE
-874 TAFNGQMTA
+874 NTEFNGQVTA
-883 TVRDSKALVV
+883 TVRDSKALVT
-893 CKKQEPTADK
+893 CKQQEPTAEK

-912 TLFNGSDSVSNGKF
+912 TLFNGSDSVRNGKF

-934 DINYTDGQGM
+934 DISYTNGQGM
-944 INIYA
+944 INVYA
-949 INSARTEI
+949 INNAKTEA
-957 ANGSTEQFTLGGTET
+957 ANGFTEQFTLGGTES

-982 FCYLNSP
+982 YCYLNSP

-1001 YFVAQISDK
+1001 YFVAQITDK

-1058 PELPA
+1058 PELSA

-1069 FRAWDVLNN
+1069 FRAWDILNN
-1078 SSVAELTFNVVRG
+1078 SSTAELTFNVVRG

-1111 FIVNHDYTGN
+1111 FIVNHDYTGS
-1121 NLDVFID
+1121 NLDVDID

-1139 YSDTGVATAG
+1139 YSDTGVATTG
-1149 TYTVDWN
+1149 TYTTDWN
-1156 LTIDGGEK
+1156 LTIDGGER

-1177 ADGSNKVS
+1177 ADGSSKVS

>member
-1 MAKRRILS
+1 
-9 LLFLLMLVVTA
+9 MLA
-20 SAQNRFFNLTAEEVR
+20 FAANAQQVFFNLTAEEVR

-44 FRHKLG
+44 YRQMLG
-50 ENFRDTTYTV
+50 ANYNDSVYAV

-65 EFIDMSPNDIMK
+65 EFIDMMPGDIEK
-77 YKLISA
+77 YQLISD
-83 EMPGEMPE
+83 EVPGMLPE
-91 METHVAVERKQGVLE
+91 IDTHVAVERKKGVLE
-106 TGFTPIVYRS
+106 TGFTPIVYRD
-116 GKYQKLVS
+116 GKYKKLVS
-124 FMLRVVATPNPFKK
+124 FMLRITATPKQK
-138 EWTLRGH
+138 MH
-145 KIQSPNTQHQSPSI
+145 KAQSSKFQVPSSKF
-159 RHQSPNA
+159 QVPSSE
-166 QRYAENSVLA
+166 RYTETSVLA
-176 TGNWAKIKVSK
+176 TGNWAKIRVSQS
-187 TGIHQLTDAVIKR
+187 GIHQLTDAVIKR
-200 AGFSN
+200 AGFSS

-216 ALQNEKLVAED
+216 ALQNEKLVGEE

-238 TCNVDGKRL
+238 TCTVDGRRL
-247 FYAQGPVSWDASNVR
+247 FYAQGPVSWNSSDVR

-277 SDETPLTVSA
+277 SDEAPLSVSA
-287 DEFLAE
+287 DEFLAA

-335 ARKGASDVGLM
+335 ARKGASDTGKM
-346 KVVISAGNNSTAE
+346 KVVLSAGSNSTAE
-359 VAVNDSVVGTI
+359 VSVNDSVIGTFTI
-370 TISLSSYDEGNS
+370 TLGTYDAGNS
-382 GLKTFNVYSLKDENS
+382 AEKTFVVYGLKDENS

-402 KTGGPIRLD
+402 KSGGPIRLD

-419 PAPAPSLATSAFP
+419 PAPAPTLSSASFP

-441 NQNLHADRNIDMVI
+441 NQNHHADRNIDMVI

-461 ILNTQAQRLKTFH
+461 ILHTQAQRLKTFH
-474 EQHDTMTVK
+474 EQHDSMTVK

-506 YMKMLYDRAETEDE
+506 YMKMLYDRAETEAE

-539 SDMSTYSV
+539 SDMSTYSL

-558 SFSDTYCYIDDGFF
+558 SFSHTYCYIDDGFF

-578 EGADLLGSDK
+578 EGADILGSDK
-588 HDIAVGRIPARNE
+588 HDIAVGRISARNE
-601 NEAKIMVD
+601 EEAKIMVD

-616 NENAGAWQNVVMFM
+616 NENAGSWQNVVMFM

-638 HMEDSED
+638 HMEDSEA

-667 QRQSSSTGVTYPGAT
+667 QRQTSSTGATYPGAT

-688 QSRGALVM
+688 QNRGALVM

-702 SAWQLSHEGVMRL
+702 GAYQLSHEGVVRI
-715 SDFETATNAGLP
+715 SDFESATNAGLP

-743 DNIGEASIFNRKGG
+743 DNIGEVSIFNRKGG

-762 GTTRTVFVNRNKVIN
+762 GTTRTVFVNRNREIN

-782 YALGYTNG
+782 YALGYTDG

-809 GKDRTAN
+809 GKDRSAN

-830 KLPTLSV
+830 KLPTQKAV
-837 VVDKING
+837 IDKING
-844 VDISSGAMP
+844 TDITSGTMP
-853 TLKAGSVAKVE
+853 MLKAGSIAKVE
-864 GHIER
+864 GHIEKQ
-869 NGAME
+869 GAE
-874 TAFNGQMTA
+874 NTEFNGQVTA
-883 TVRDSKALVV
+883 TVRDSKALVT
-893 CKKQEPTADK
+893 CKQQEPTAEK

-912 TLFNGSDSVSNGKF
+912 TLFNGSDSVRNGKF

-934 DINYTDGQGM
+934 DISYTNGQGM
-944 INIYA
+944 INVYA
-949 INSARTEI
+949 INNAKTEA
-957 ANGSTEQFTLGGTET
+957 ANGFTEQFTLGGTES

-982 FCYLNSP
+982 YCYLNSP

-1001 YFVAQISDK
+1001 YFVAQITDK

-1058 PELPA
+1058 PELSA

-1069 FRAWDVLNN
+1069 FRAWDILNN
-1078 SSVAELTFNVVRG
+1078 SSTAELTFNVVRG

-1111 FIVNHDYTGN
+1111 FIVNHDYTGS
-1121 NLDVFID
+1121 NLDVDID

-1139 YSDTGVATAG
+1139 YSDTGVATTG
-1149 TYTVDWN
+1149 TYTTDWN
-1156 LTIDGGEK
+1156 LTIDGGER

-1177 ADGSNKVS
+1177 ADGSSKVS

>member
-1 MAKRRILS
+1 MRRFITGVILT
-9 LLFLLMLVVTA
+9 MLA
-20 SAQNRFFNLTAEEVR
+20 FAANAQQVFFNLTAEEVR

-44 FRHKLG
+44 YRQMLG
-50 ENFRDTTYTV
+50 ANYNDSVYAV

-65 EFIDMSPNDIMK
+65 EFIDMMPGDIEK
-77 YKLISA
+77 YQLISD
-83 EMPGEMPE
+83 EVPGMLPE
-91 METHVAVERKQGVLE
+91 MDTHVAVERKKGVLE
-106 TGFTPIVYRS
+106 TGFTPIVYRD
-116 GKYQKLVS
+116 GKYKKLVS
-124 FMLRVVATPNPFKK
+124 FMLRITATPKQK
-138 EWTLRGH
+138 MH
-145 KIQSPNTQHQSPSI
+145 KAQSSKFQVPSSKF
-159 RHQSPNA
+159 QVPSSE
-166 QRYAENSVLA
+166 RYTATSVLA
-176 TGNWAKIKVSK
+176 TGNWAKIRVSQS
-187 TGIHQLTDAVIKR
+187 GIHQLTDAVIKR
-200 AGFSN
+200 AGFSS

-216 ALQNEKLVAED
+216 ALQNEKLVGEE

-238 TCNVDGKRL
+238 TCTVDGRRL
-247 FYAQGPVSWDASNVR
+247 FYAQGPVSWNSSDVR

-277 SDETPLTVSA
+277 SDEAPLSVSA
-287 DEFLAE
+287 EEFLAA

-335 ARKGASDVGLM
+335 ARKGASDTGKM
-346 KVVISAGNNSTAE
+346 KVVLSAGSNSTAE
-359 VAVNDSVVGTI
+359 VSVNDSVIGTFTI
-370 TISLSSYDEGNS
+370 TLGTYDAGNS
-382 GLKTFNVYSLKDENS
+382 AEKTFVVYGLKDENS

-402 KTGGPIRLD
+402 KSGGPIRLD

-419 PAPAPSLATSAFP
+419 PAPAPALSSASFP

-441 NQNLHADRNIDMVI
+441 NQNHHADRNIDMVI

-461 ILNTQAQRLKTFH
+461 ILHTQAQRLKTFH
-474 EQHDTMTVK
+474 EQHDSMTVK

-506 YMKMLYDRAETEDE
+506 YMKMLYDRAETEAE

-539 SDMSTYSV
+539 SDMSTYSL

-558 SFSDTYCYIDDGFF
+558 SFSHTYCYIDDGFF

-578 EGADLLGSDK
+578 EGADILGSDK
-588 HDIAVGRIPARNE
+588 HDIAVGRISARNE
-601 NEAKIMVD
+601 EEAKIMVD

-616 NENAGAWQNVVMFM
+616 NENAGSWQNVVMFM

-638 HMEDSED
+638 HMEDSEA

-667 QRQSSSTGVTYPGAT
+667 QRQTSSTGATYPGAT

-688 QSRGALVM
+688 QNRGALVM

-702 SAWQLSHEGVMRL
+702 GAYQLSHEGVVRI
-715 SDFETATNAGLP
+715 SDFESATNAGLP

-743 DNIGEASIFNRKGG
+743 DNIGEVSIFNRKGG

-762 GTTRTVFVNRNKVIN
+762 GTTRTVFVNRNREIN

-782 YALGYTNG
+782 YALGYTDG

-809 GKDRTAN
+809 GKDRSAN

-830 KLPTLSV
+830 KLPTQKAV
-837 VVDKING
+837 IDKING
-844 VDISSGAMP
+844 TDITSGTMP
-853 TLKAGSVAKVE
+853 MLKAGSIVKVE
-864 GHIER
+864 GHIEKQ
-869 NGAME
+869 GAE
-874 TAFNGQMTA
+874 NTEFNGQVTA
-883 TVRDSKALVV
+883 TVRDSKALVT
-893 CKKQEPTADK
+893 CKQQEPTAEK

-912 TLFNGSDSVSNGKF
+912 TLFNGSDSVRNGKF

-934 DINYTDGQGM
+934 DISYTNGQGM
-944 INIYA
+944 INVYA
-949 INSARTEI
+949 INNAKTEA
-957 ANGSTEQFTLGGTET
+957 ANGFTEQFTLGGTES

-982 FCYLNSP
+982 YCYLNSP
-989 SFTNGGNVNATP
+989 SFANGGNVNATP
-1001 YFVAQISDK
+1001 YFVAQITDK

-1058 PELPA
+1058 PELSA

-1069 FRAWDVLNN
+1069 FRAWDILNN
-1078 SSVAELTFNVVRG
+1078 SSTAELTFNVVRG

-1111 FIVNHDYTGN
+1111 FIVNHDYTGS
-1121 NLDVFID
+1121 NLDVDID

-1139 YSDTGVATAG
+1139 YSDTGVATTG
-1149 TYTVDWN
+1149 TYTTDWN
-1156 LTIDGGEK
+1156 LTIDGGER

-1177 ADGSNKVS
+1177 ADGSSKVS

>member
-1 MAKRRILS
+1 MILT
-9 LLFLLMLVVTA
+9 MLA
-20 SAQNRFFNLTAEEVR
+20 FAANAQQVFFNLTAEEVR

-44 FRHKLG
+44 YRQMLG
-50 ENFRDTTYTV
+50 ANYNDSVYAL

-65 EFIDMSPNDIMK
+65 EFIDMMPGDIEK
-77 YKLISA
+77 YQLISD
-83 EMPGEMPE
+83 EVPGMLPE
-91 METHVAVERKQGVLE
+91 MDTHVAVERKKGVLE
-106 TGFTPIVYRS
+106 TGFTPIVYRD
-116 GKYQKLVS
+116 GKYKKLVS
-124 FMLRVVATPNPFKK
+124 FMLRITATPKQK
-138 EWTLRGH
+138 MH
-145 KIQSPNTQHQSPSI
+145 KAQSSKFQVPS
-159 RHQSPNA
+159 SE
-166 QRYAENSVLA
+166 RYTETSVLA
-176 TGNWAKIKVSK
+176 TGNWAKIRVSQS
-187 TGIHQLTDAVIKR
+187 GIHQLTDAVIKR
-200 AGFSN
+200 AGFSS

-216 ALQNEKLVAED
+216 ALQNEKLVGEE

-238 TCNVDGKRL
+238 TCTVDGRRL
-247 FYAQGPVSWDASNVR
+247 FYAQGPVSWNSSDVR

-277 SDETPLTVSA
+277 SDEAPLSVSA
-287 DEFLAE
+287 DEFLAA

-323 PINLGSDKTYTI
+323 PINLGSDKTYII
-335 ARKGASDVGLM
+335 ARKGASDNGKM
-346 KVVISAGNNSTAE
+346 KVVLSAGSNSTAE
-359 VAVNDSVVGTI
+359 VSVNDSVIGTFTI
-370 TISLSSYDEGNS
+370 TLGTYDAGNS
-382 GLKTFNVYSLKDENS
+382 AEKTFVVYGLKDENS

-402 KTGGPIRLD
+402 KSGGPIRLD

-419 PAPAPSLATSAFP
+419 PAPAPSLSSASFP

-441 NQNLHADRNIDMVI
+441 NQNHHADRNIDMVI
-455 IVPTSG
+455 VVPTSG
-461 ILNTQAQRLKTFH
+461 ILHTQAQRLKTFH
-474 EQHDTMTVK
+474 EQHDSMTVK

-506 YMKMLYDRAETEDE
+506 YMKMLYDRAETEAE

-539 SDMSTYSV
+539 SDMSTYSL

-558 SFSDTYCYIDDGFF
+558 SFSHTYCYIDDGFF

-578 EGADLLGSDK
+578 EGADILGSDK
-588 HDIAVGRIPARNE
+588 HDIAVGRISARNE
-601 NEAKIMVD
+601 EEAKIMVD

-616 NENAGAWQNVVMFM
+616 NENAGSWQNVVMFM

-638 HMEDSED
+638 HMEDSEA

-667 QRQSSSTGVTYPGAT
+667 QRQTSSTGATYPGAT

-688 QSRGALVM
+688 QNRGALVM

-702 SAWQLSHEGVMRL
+702 GAYQLSHEGVVRI
-715 SDFETATNAGLP
+715 SDFESATNAGLP

-743 DNIGEASIFNRKGG
+743 DNIGEVSIFNRKGG

-762 GTTRTVFVNRNKVIN
+762 GTTRTVFVNRNKEIN

-782 YALGYTNG
+782 YALGYTDG

-809 GKDRTAN
+809 GKDRSAN

-830 KLPTLSV
+830 KLPTQKAV
-837 VVDKING
+837 IDKING
-844 VDISSGAMP
+844 TDITSGTMP
-853 TLKAGSVAKVE
+853 MLKAGSIVKVE
-864 GHIER
+864 GHIEKQ
-869 NGAME
+869 GAE
-874 TAFNGQMTA
+874 NTEFNGQVTA
-883 TVRDSKALVV
+883 TVRDSKALVT
-893 CKKQEPTADK
+893 CKQQEPTAEK

-912 TLFNGSDSVSNGKF
+912 TLFNGSDSVRNGKF

-934 DINYTDGQGM
+934 DISYTNGQGM
-944 INIYA
+944 INVYA
-949 INSARTEI
+949 INNAKTEA
-957 ANGSTEQFTLGGTET
+957 ANGFTEQFTLGGTES

-982 FCYLNSP
+982 YCYLNSP

-1001 YFVAQISDK
+1001 YFVAQITDK

-1058 PELPA
+1058 PELSA

-1069 FRAWDVLNN
+1069 FRAWDILNN
-1078 SSVAELTFNVVRG
+1078 SSTAELTFNVVRG

-1111 FIVNHDYTGN
+1111 FIVNHDYTGS
-1121 NLDVFID
+1121 NLDVDID

-1139 YSDTGVATAG
+1139 YSDTGVATTG
-1149 TYTVDWN
+1149 TYTTDWN
-1156 LTIDGGEK
+1156 LTIDGGER

-1177 ADGSNKVS
+1177 ADGSSKVS

>member
-1 MAKRRILS
+1 
-9 LLFLLMLVVTA
+9 MLA
-20 SAQNRFFNLTAEEVR
+20 FAANAQQVFFNLTAEEVR
-35 IDSVLPYFS
+35 IDSVLPFFS
-44 FRHKLG
+44 YRQMLG
-50 ENFRDTTYTV
+50 ANYNDSVYAV

-65 EFIDMSPNDIMK
+65 EFIDMMPGDIEK
-77 YKLISA
+77 YQLISD
-83 EMPGEMPE
+83 EVPGMLPE
-91 METHVAVERKQGVLE
+91 IDTHVAVERKKGVLE
-106 TGFTPIVYRS
+106 TGFTPIVYRD
-116 GKYQKLVS
+116 GKYKKLVS
-124 FMLRVVATPNPFKK
+124 FMLRITATPKQK
-138 EWTLRGH
+138 MH
-145 KIQSPNTQHQSPSI
+145 KAQSSKFQVPSSKF
-159 RHQSPNA
+159 QVPSSE
-166 QRYAENSVLA
+166 RYTETSVLA
-176 TGNWAKIKVSK
+176 TGNWAKIRVSQS
-187 TGIHQLTDAVIKR
+187 GIHQLTDAVIKR
-200 AGFSN
+200 AGFSS

-216 ALQNEKLVAED
+216 ALQNEKLVGEE

-238 TCNVDGKRL
+238 TCTVDGRRL
-247 FYAQGPVSWDASNVR
+247 FYAQGPVSWNSSDVR

-277 SDETPLTVSA
+277 SDEAPLSVSA
-287 DEFLAE
+287 DEFLAA

-335 ARKGASDVGLM
+335 ARKGASDTGKM
-346 KVVISAGNNSTAE
+346 KVVLSAGSNSTAE
-359 VAVNDSVVGTI
+359 VSVNDSVIGTFTI
-370 TISLSSYDEGNS
+370 TLGTYDAGNS
-382 GLKTFNVYSLKDENS
+382 AEKTFVVYGLKDENS

-402 KTGGPIRLD
+402 KSGGPIRLD

-419 PAPAPSLATSAFP
+419 PAPAPSLSSASFP

-441 NQNLHADRNIDMVI
+441 NQNHHADRNIDMVI

-461 ILNTQAQRLKTFH
+461 ILHTQAQRLKTFH
-474 EQHDTMTVK
+474 EQHDSMTVK

-506 YMKMLYDRAETEDE
+506 YMKMLYDRAETEAE

-539 SDMSTYSV
+539 SDMSTYSL

-558 SFSDTYCYIDDGFF
+558 SFSHTYCYIDDGFF

-578 EGADLLGSDK
+578 EGADILGSDK
-588 HDIAVGRIPARNE
+588 HDIAVGRISARNE
-601 NEAKIMVD
+601 EEAKIMVD

-616 NENAGAWQNVVMFM
+616 NENAGSWQNVVMFM

-638 HMEDSED
+638 HMEDSEA

-667 QRQSSSTGVTYPGAT
+667 QRQTSSTGATYPGAT

-688 QSRGALVM
+688 QNRGALVM

-702 SAWQLSHEGVMRL
+702 GAYQLSHEGVVRI

-743 DNIGEASIFNRKGG
+743 DNIGEVSIFNRKGG

-762 GTTRTVFVNRNKVIN
+762 GTTRTVFVNRNKEIN

-782 YALGYTNG
+782 YALGYTDG

-809 GKDRTAN
+809 GKDRSAN

-830 KLPTLSV
+830 KLPTQKAV
-837 VVDKING
+837 IDKING
-844 VDISSGAMP
+844 TDITSGTMP
-853 TLKAGSVAKVE
+853 MLKAGSIVKVE
-864 GHIER
+864 GHIEKQ
-869 NGAME
+869 GAE
-874 TAFNGQMTA
+874 NTEFNGQVTA
-883 TVRDSKALVV
+883 TVRDSKALVT
-893 CKKQEPTADK
+893 CKQQEPTAEK

-912 TLFNGSDSVSNGKF
+912 TLFNGSDSVRNGRF

-934 DINYTDGQGM
+934 DISYTNGQGM
-944 INIYA
+944 INVYA
-949 INSARTEI
+949 INNAKTEA
-957 ANGSTEQFTLGGTET
+957 ANGFTEQFTLGGTES

-982 FCYLNSP
+982 YCYLNSP

-1001 YFVAQISDK
+1001 YFVAQITDK

-1058 PELPA
+1058 PELSA

-1069 FRAWDVLNN
+1069 FRAWDILNN
-1078 SSVAELTFNVVRG
+1078 SSTAELTFNVVRG

-1111 FIVNHDYTGN
+1111 FIVNHDYTGS
-1121 NLDVFID
+1121 NLDVDID

-1139 YSDTGVATAG
+1139 YSDTGVATTG
-1149 TYTVDWN
+1149 TYTTDWN
-1156 LTIDGGEK
+1156 LTIDGGER

-1177 ADGSNKVS
+1177 ADGSSKVS

>member
-1 MAKRRILS
+1 
-9 LLFLLMLVVTA
+9 MLA
-20 SAQNRFFNLTAEEVR
+20 FAANAQQVFFNLTAEEVR

-44 FRHKLG
+44 YRQMLG
-50 ENFRDTTYTV
+50 ANYNDSVYAV

-65 EFIDMSPNDIMK
+65 EFIDMMPGDIEK
-77 YKLISA
+77 YQLISD
-83 EMPGEMPE
+83 EVPGMLPE
-91 METHVAVERKQGVLE
+91 MDTHVAVERKKGVLE
-106 TGFTPIVYRS
+106 TGFTPIVYRD
-116 GKYQKLVS
+116 GKYKKLVS
-124 FMLRVVATPNPFKK
+124 FMLRITATPKQK
-138 EWTLRGH
+138 MH
-145 KIQSPNTQHQSPSI
+145 KAQSSKFQVPS
-159 RHQSPNA
+159 SE
-166 QRYAENSVLA
+166 RYTETSVLA
-176 TGNWAKIKVSK
+176 TGNWAKIRVSQS
-187 TGIHQLTDAVIKR
+187 GIHQLTDAVIKR
-200 AGFSN
+200 AGFSS

-216 ALQNEKLVAED
+216 ALQNEKLVGEE

-238 TCNVDGKRL
+238 TCTVDGRRL
-247 FYAQGPVSWDASNVR
+247 FYAQGPVSWNSSDVR

-277 SDETPLTVSA
+277 SDEAPLSVSA
-287 DEFLAE
+287 DEFLAA

-335 ARKGASDVGLM
+335 ARKGASDNGKM
-346 KVVISAGNNSTAE
+346 KVVLSAGSNSTAE
-359 VAVNDSVVGTI
+359 VSVNDSVIGTFTI
-370 TISLSSYDEGNS
+370 TLGTYDAGNS
-382 GLKTFNVYSLKDENS
+382 AEKTFVVYGLKDENS

-402 KTGGPIRLD
+402 KSGGPIRLD

-419 PAPAPSLATSAFP
+419 PAPAPTLSSASFP

-441 NQNLHADRNIDMVI
+441 NQNHHADRNIDMVI

-461 ILNTQAQRLKTFH
+461 ILHTQAQRLKTFH
-474 EQHDTMTVK
+474 EQHDSMTVK

-506 YMKMLYDRAETEDE
+506 YMKMLYDRAETEAE

-539 SDMSTYSV
+539 SDMSTYSL

-558 SFSDTYCYIDDGFF
+558 SFSHTYCYIDDGFF

-578 EGADLLGSDK
+578 EGADILGSDK
-588 HDIAVGRIPARNE
+588 HDIAVGRISARNE
-601 NEAKIMVD
+601 EEAKIMVD

-616 NENAGAWQNVVMFM
+616 NENAGSWQNVVMFM

-638 HMEDSED
+638 HMEDSEA

-667 QRQSSSTGVTYPGAT
+667 QRQTSSTGATYPGAT

-688 QSRGALVM
+688 QNRGALVM

-702 SAWQLSHEGVMRL
+702 GAYQLSHEGVVRI
-715 SDFETATNAGLP
+715 SDFESATNAGLP

-743 DNIGEASIFNRKGG
+743 DNIGEVSIFNRKGG

-762 GTTRTVFVNRNKVIN
+762 GTTRTVFVNRNKEIN

-782 YALGYTNG
+782 YALGYTDG

-809 GKDRTAN
+809 GKDRSAN

-830 KLPTLSV
+830 KLPTQKAV
-837 VVDKING
+837 IDKING
-844 VDISSGAMP
+844 TDITSGTMP
-853 TLKAGSVAKVE
+853 MLKAGSIVKVE
-864 GHIER
+864 GHIEKQ
-869 NGAME
+869 GAE
-874 TAFNGQMTA
+874 NTEFNGQVTA
-883 TVRDSKALVV
+883 TVRDSKALVT
-893 CKKQEPTADK
+893 CKQQEPTAEK

-912 TLFNGSDSVSNGKF
+912 TLFNGSDSVRNGKF

-934 DINYTDGQGM
+934 DISYTNGQGM
-944 INIYA
+944 INVYA
-949 INSARTEI
+949 INNAKTEA
-957 ANGSTEQFTLGGTET
+957 ANGFTEQFTLGGTES

-982 FCYLNSP
+982 YCYLNSP

-1001 YFVAQISDK
+1001 YFVAQITDK

-1058 PELPA
+1058 PELSA

-1069 FRAWDVLNN
+1069 FRAWDILNN
-1078 SSVAELTFNVVRG
+1078 SSTAELTFNVVRG

-1111 FIVNHDYTGN
+1111 FIVNHDYTGS
-1121 NLDVFID
+1121 NLDVDID

-1139 YSDTGVATAG
+1139 YSDTGVATTG
-1149 TYTVDWN
+1149 TYTTDWN
-1156 LTIDGGEK
+1156 LTIDGGER

-1177 ADGSNKVS
+1177 ADGSSKVS

>member
-1 MAKRRILS
+1 MRRFITGVILT
-9 LLFLLMLVVTA
+9 MLA
-20 SAQNRFFNLTAEEVR
+20 FAANAQQVFFNLTAEEVR

-44 FRHKLG
+44 YRQMLG
-50 ENFRDTTYTV
+50 ANYNDSVYAV

-65 EFIDMSPNDIMK
+65 EFIDMMPGDIEK
-77 YKLISA
+77 YQLISD
-83 EMPGEMPE
+83 EVPGMLPE
-91 METHVAVERKQGVLE
+91 MDTHVAVERKKGVLE
-106 TGFTPIVYRS
+106 TGFTPIVYRD
-116 GKYQKLVS
+116 GKYKKLVS
-124 FMLRVVATPNPFKK
+124 FMLRITATPKQK
-138 EWTLRGH
+138 MH
-145 KIQSPNTQHQSPSI
+145 KAQSSKFQVPS
-159 RHQSPNA
+159 SE
-166 QRYAENSVLA
+166 RYTETSVLA
-176 TGNWAKIKVSK
+176 TGNWAKIRVSQS
-187 TGIHQLTDAVIKR
+187 GIHQLTDAVIKR
-200 AGFSN
+200 AGFSS

-216 ALQNEKLVAED
+216 ALQNEKLVGEE

-238 TCNVDGKRL
+238 TCTVDGRRL
-247 FYAQGPVSWDASNVR
+247 FYAQGPVSWNSSDVR
-262 VRNPYSDYGYYFITQ
+262 IRNPYSDYGYYFITQ
-277 SDETPLTVSA
+277 SDEAPLSVSA
-287 DEFLAE
+287 DEFLAA

-335 ARKGASDVGLM
+335 ARKGASDNGKM
-346 KVVISAGNNSTAE
+346 KVVLSAGSNSTAE
-359 VAVNDSVVGTI
+359 VSVNDSVIGTFTI
-370 TISLSSYDEGNS
+370 TLGTYDAGNS
-382 GLKTFNVYSLKDENS
+382 AEKTFVVYGLKDENS

-402 KTGGPIRLD
+402 KSGGPIRLD

-419 PAPAPSLATSAFP
+419 PAPAPTLSSASFP

-441 NQNLHADRNIDMVI
+441 NQNHHADRNIDMVI

-461 ILNTQAQRLKTFH
+461 ILHTQAQRLKTFH
-474 EQHDTMTVK
+474 EQHDSMTVK

-506 YMKMLYDRAETEDE
+506 YMKMLYDRAETEAE

-539 SDMSTYSV
+539 SDMSTYSL

-558 SFSDTYCYIDDGFF
+558 SFSHTYCYIDDGFF

-578 EGADLLGSDK
+578 EGADILGSDK
-588 HDIAVGRIPARNE
+588 HDIAVGRISARNE
-601 NEAKIMVD
+601 EEAKIMVD

-616 NENAGAWQNVVMFM
+616 NENAGSWQNVVMFM

-638 HMEDSED
+638 HMEDSEA

-667 QRQSSSTGVTYPGAT
+667 QRQTSSTGATYPGAT

-688 QSRGALVM
+688 QNRGALVM

-702 SAWQLSHEGVMRL
+702 GAYQLSHEGVVRI

-743 DNIGEASIFNRKGG
+743 DNIGEVSIFNRKGG

-762 GTTRTVFVNRNKVIN
+762 GTTRTVFVNRNREIN

-782 YALGYTNG
+782 YALGYTDG

-809 GKDRTAN
+809 GKDRSAN

-830 KLPTLSV
+830 KLPTQKAV
-837 VVDKING
+837 IDKING
-844 VDISSGAMP
+844 TDITSGTMP
-853 TLKAGSVAKVE
+853 MLKAGSIVKVE
-864 GHIER
+864 GHIEKQ
-869 NGAME
+869 GAE
-874 TAFNGQMTA
+874 NTEFNGQVTA
-883 TVRDSKALVV
+883 TVRDSKALVT
-893 CKKQEPTADK
+893 CKQQEPTAEK

-912 TLFNGSDSVSNGKF
+912 TLFNGSDSVRNGKF

-934 DINYTDGQGM
+934 DISYTNGQGM
-944 INIYA
+944 INVYA
-949 INSARTEI
+949 INNAKTEA
-957 ANGSTEQFTLGGTET
+957 ANGFTEQFTLGGTES

-982 FCYLNSP
+982 YCYLNSP

-1001 YFVAQISDK
+1001 YFVAQITDK

-1058 PELPA
+1058 PELSA

-1069 FRAWDVLNN
+1069 FRAWDILNN
-1078 SSVAELTFNVVRG
+1078 SSTAELTFNVVRG

-1111 FIVNHDYTGN
+1111 FIVNHDYTGS
-1121 NLDVFID
+1121 NLDVDID

-1139 YSDTGVATAG
+1139 YSDTGVATTG
-1149 TYTVDWN
+1149 TYTTDWN
-1156 LTIDGGEK
+1156 LTIDGGER

-1177 ADGSNKVS
+1177 ADGSSKVS

>member
-1 MAKRRILS
+1 
-9 LLFLLMLVVTA
+9 MLA
-20 SAQNRFFNLTAEEVR
+20 FAANAQQVFFNLTAEEVR

-44 FRHKLG
+44 YRQMLG
-50 ENFRDTTYTV
+50 ANYNDSVYAV

-65 EFIDMSPNDIMK
+65 EFIDMMPGDIEK
-77 YKLISA
+77 YQLISD
-83 EMPGEMPE
+83 EVPGMLPE
-91 METHVAVERKQGVLE
+91 MDTHVAVERKKGVLE
-106 TGFTPIVYRS
+106 TGFTPIVYRD
-116 GKYQKLVS
+116 GKYKKLVS
-124 FMLRVVATPNPFKK
+124 FMLRITATPKQK
-138 EWTLRGH
+138 MH
-145 KIQSPNTQHQSPSI
+145 KAQSSKFQVPS
-159 RHQSPNA
+159 SE
-166 QRYAENSVLA
+166 RYTETSVLA
-176 TGNWAKIKVSK
+176 TGNWAKIRVSQS
-187 TGIHQLTDAVIKR
+187 GIHQLTDAVIKR
-200 AGFSN
+200 AGFSS

-216 ALQNEKLVAED
+216 ALQNEKLVGEE

-238 TCNVDGKRL
+238 TCTVDGRRL
-247 FYAQGPVSWDASNVR
+247 FYAQGPVSWNSSDVR
-262 VRNPYSDYGYYFITQ
+262 IRNPYSDYGYYFITQ
-277 SDETPLTVSA
+277 SDEAPLSVSA
-287 DEFLAE
+287 DEFLAA

-335 ARKGASDVGLM
+335 ARKGASDTGKM
-346 KVVISAGNNSTAE
+346 KVVLSAGSNSTAE
-359 VAVNDSVVGTI
+359 VSVNDSVIGTFTI
-370 TISLSSYDEGNS
+370 TLGTYDAGNS
-382 GLKTFNVYSLKDENS
+382 AEKTFVVYGLKDENS

-402 KTGGPIRLD
+402 KSGGPIRLD

-419 PAPAPSLATSAFP
+419 PAPAPSLSSTSFP

-441 NQNLHADRNIDMVI
+441 NQNHHADRNIDMVI

-461 ILNTQAQRLKTFH
+461 ILHTQAQRLKTFH
-474 EQHDTMTVK
+474 EQHDSMTVK

-506 YMKMLYDRAETEDE
+506 YMKMLYDRAETEAE

-539 SDMSTYSV
+539 SDMSTYSL

-558 SFSDTYCYIDDGFF
+558 SFSHTYCYIDDGFF

-578 EGADLLGSDK
+578 EGADILGSDK
-588 HDIAVGRIPARNE
+588 HDIAVGRISARNE
-601 NEAKIMVD
+601 EEAKIMVD

-616 NENAGAWQNVVMFM
+616 NENAGSWQNVVMFM

-638 HMEDSED
+638 HMEDSEA

-667 QRQSSSTGVTYPGAT
+667 QRQTSSTGATYPGAT

-688 QSRGALVM
+688 QNRGALVM

-702 SAWQLSHEGVMRL
+702 GAYQLSHEGVVRI
-715 SDFETATNAGLP
+715 SDFESATNTGLP

-743 DNIGEASIFNRKGG
+743 DNIGEVSIFNRKGG

-762 GTTRTVFVNRNKVIN
+762 GTTRTVFVNRNKEIN

-782 YALGYTNG
+782 YALGYTDG

-809 GKDRTAN
+809 GKDRSAN

-830 KLPTLSV
+830 KLPTQKAV
-837 VVDKING
+837 IDKING
-844 VDISSGAMP
+844 TDITSGTMP
-853 TLKAGSVAKVE
+853 MLKAGSIVKVE
-864 GHIER
+864 GHIEKQ
-869 NGAME
+869 GAE
-874 TAFNGQMTA
+874 NTEFNGQVTA
-883 TVRDSKALVV
+883 TVRDSKALVT
-893 CKKQEPTADK
+893 CKQQEPTAEK

-912 TLFNGSDSVSNGKF
+912 TLFNGSDSVRNGKF

-934 DINYTDGQGM
+934 DISYTNGQGM
-944 INIYA
+944 INVYA
-949 INSARTEI
+949 INNAKTEA
-957 ANGSTEQFTLGGTET
+957 ANGFTEQFTLGGTES

-982 FCYLNSP
+982 YCYLNSP

-1001 YFVAQISDK
+1001 YFVAQITDK

-1058 PELPA
+1058 PELSA

-1069 FRAWDVLNN
+1069 FRAWDILNN
-1078 SSVAELTFNVVRG
+1078 SSTAELTFNVVRG

-1111 FIVNHDYTGN
+1111 FIVNHDYTGS
-1121 NLDVFID
+1121 NLDVDID

-1139 YSDTGVATAG
+1139 YSDTGVATTG
-1149 TYTVDWN
+1149 TYTTDWN
-1156 LTIDGGEK
+1156 LTIDGGER

-1177 ADGSNKVS
+1177 ADGSSKVS

>member
-1 MAKRRILS
+1 MTKRRILS

-145 KIQSPNTQHQSPSI
+145 KIQSPNTQHQSPAI

-402 KTGGPIRLD
+402 KSGGPIRLD

-419 PAPAPSLATSAFP
+419 PAPAPSLGTSAFP

-715 SDFETATNAGLP
+715 SDFETATNAGLS

-844 VDISSGAMP
+844 VDISSGTMP

-1139 YSDTGVATAG
+1139 YSDTGVSTAG

>member
-1 MAKRRILS
+1 M
-9 LLFLLMLVVTA
+9 LMLVVTA

-106 TGFTPIVYRS
+106 TGFTPIVYRN

-145 KIQSPNTQHQSPSI
+145 KIQSPNTQHQSPAI

-402 KTGGPIRLD
+402 KSGGPIRLD

-419 PAPAPSLATSAFP
+419 PAPAPSLGTSAFP

-844 VDISSGAMP
+844 VDISSGTMP

-869 NGAME
+869 NGATE

-1139 YSDTGVATAG
+1139 YSDTGVSTAG

>member
-1 MAKRRILS
+1 
-9 LLFLLMLVVTA
+9 MLA
-20 SAQNRFFNLTAEEVR
+20 FAANAQQVFFNLTAEEVR

-44 FRHKLG
+44 YRQMLG
-50 ENFRDTTYTV
+50 ANYNDSVYAV

-65 EFIDMSPNDIMK
+65 EFIDMMPGDIEK
-77 YKLISA
+77 YQLISD
-83 EMPGEMPE
+83 EVPGMLPE
-91 METHVAVERKQGVLE
+91 MDTHVAVERKKGVLE
-106 TGFTPIVYRS
+106 TGFTPIVYRD
-116 GKYQKLVS
+116 GKYKKLVS
-124 FMLRVVATPNPFKK
+124 FMLRITATPKQK
-138 EWTLRGH
+138 MH
-145 KIQSPNTQHQSPSI
+145 KAQSSKFQVPS
-159 RHQSPNA
+159 SE
-166 QRYAENSVLA
+166 RYTETSVLA
-176 TGNWAKIKVSK
+176 TGNWAKIRVSQS
-187 TGIHQLTDAVIKR
+187 GIHQLTDAVIKR
-200 AGFSN
+200 AGFSS

-216 ALQNEKLVAED
+216 ALQNEKLVGEE

-238 TCNVDGKRL
+238 TCTVDGRRL
-247 FYAQGPVSWDASNVR
+247 FYAQGPVSWNSSDVR
-262 VRNPYSDYGYYFITQ
+262 IRNPYSDYGYYFITQ
-277 SDETPLTVSA
+277 SDEAPLSVSA
-287 DEFLAE
+287 DEFLAA

-335 ARKGASDVGLM
+335 ARKGASDNGKM
-346 KVVISAGNNSTAE
+346 KVVLSAGSNSTAE
-359 VAVNDSVVGTI
+359 VSVNDSVIGTFTI
-370 TISLSSYDEGNS
+370 TLGTYDAGNS
-382 GLKTFNVYSLKDENS
+382 AEKTFVVYGLKDENS

-402 KTGGPIRLD
+402 KSGGPIRLD

-419 PAPAPSLATSAFP
+419 PAPAPTLSSASFP

-441 NQNLHADRNIDMVI
+441 NQNHHADRNIDMVI

-461 ILNTQAQRLKTFH
+461 ILHTQAQRLKTFH
-474 EQHDTMTVK
+474 EQHDSMTVK

-506 YMKMLYDRAETEDE
+506 YMKMLYDRAETEAE

-539 SDMSTYSV
+539 SDMSTYSL

-558 SFSDTYCYIDDGFF
+558 SFSHTYCYIDDGFF

-578 EGADLLGSDK
+578 EGADILGSDK
-588 HDIAVGRIPARNE
+588 HDIAVGRISARNE
-601 NEAKIMVD
+601 EEAKIMVD

-616 NENAGAWQNVVMFM
+616 NENAGSWQNVVMFM

-638 HMEDSED
+638 HMEDSEA

-667 QRQSSSTGVTYPGAT
+667 QRQTSSTGATYPGAT

-688 QSRGALVM
+688 QNRGALVM

-702 SAWQLSHEGVMRL
+702 GAYQLSHEGVVRI
-715 SDFETATNAGLP
+715 SDFESATNAGLP

-743 DNIGEASIFNRKGG
+743 DNIGEVSIFNRKGG

-762 GTTRTVFVNRNKVIN
+762 GTTRTVFVNRNKEIN

-782 YALGYTNG
+782 YALGYTDG

-809 GKDRTAN
+809 GKDRSAN

-830 KLPTLSV
+830 KLPTQKAV
-837 VVDKING
+837 IDKING
-844 VDISSGAMP
+844 TDITSGTMP
-853 TLKAGSVAKVE
+853 MLKAGSIVKVE
-864 GHIER
+864 GHIEKQ
-869 NGAME
+869 GAE
-874 TAFNGQMTA
+874 NTEFNGQVTA
-883 TVRDSKALVV
+883 TVRDSKALVT
-893 CKKQEPTADK
+893 CKQQEPTAEK

-912 TLFNGSDSVSNGKF
+912 TLFNGSDSVRNGKF

-934 DINYTDGQGM
+934 DISYTNGQGM
-944 INIYA
+944 INVYA
-949 INSARTEI
+949 INNAKTEA
-957 ANGSTEQFTLGGTET
+957 ANGFTEKFTLGGTES

-982 FCYLNSP
+982 YCYLNSP

-1001 YFVAQISDK
+1001 YFVAQITDK

-1058 PELPA
+1058 PELSA

-1069 FRAWDVLNN
+1069 FRAWDILNN
-1078 SSVAELTFNVVRG
+1078 SSTAELTFNVVRG

-1111 FIVNHDYTGN
+1111 FIVNHDYTGS
-1121 NLDVFID
+1121 NLDVDID

-1139 YSDTGVATAG
+1139 YSDTGVATTG
-1149 TYTVDWN
+1149 TYTTDWN
-1156 LTIDGGEK
+1156 LTIDGGER

-1177 ADGSNKVS
+1177 ADGSSKVS

>member
-1 MAKRRILS
+1 
-9 LLFLLMLVVTA
+9 MLA
-20 SAQNRFFNLTAEEVR
+20 FAANAQQVFFNLTAEEVR

-44 FRHKLG
+44 YRQMLG
-50 ENFRDTTYTV
+50 ANYNDSVYAV

-65 EFIDMSPNDIMK
+65 EFIDMMPGDIEK
-77 YKLISA
+77 YQLISD
-83 EMPGEMPE
+83 EVPGMLPE
-91 METHVAVERKQGVLE
+91 MDTHVAVERKKGVLE
-106 TGFTPIVYRS
+106 TGFTPIVYRD
-116 GKYQKLVS
+116 GKYKKLVS
-124 FMLRVVATPNPFKK
+124 FMLRITATPKQK
-138 EWTLRGH
+138 MH
-145 KIQSPNTQHQSPSI
+145 KAQSSKFQVPS
-159 RHQSPNA
+159 SE
-166 QRYAENSVLA
+166 RYTETSVLA
-176 TGNWAKIKVSK
+176 TGNWAKIRVSQS
-187 TGIHQLTDAVIKR
+187 GIHQLTDAVIKR
-200 AGFSN
+200 AGFSS

-216 ALQNEKLVAED
+216 ALQNEKLVGEE

-238 TCNVDGKRL
+238 TCTVDGRRL
-247 FYAQGPVSWDASNVR
+247 FYAQGPVSWNSSDVR

-277 SDETPLTVSA
+277 SDEAPLSVSA
-287 DEFLAE
+287 DEFLAA

-335 ARKGASDVGLM
+335 ARKGASDTGKM
-346 KVVISAGNNSTAE
+346 KVVLSAGSNSTAE
-359 VAVNDSVVGTI
+359 VSVNDSVIGTFTI
-370 TISLSSYDEGNS
+370 TLGTYDAGNS
-382 GLKTFNVYSLKDENS
+382 AEKTFVVYGLKDENS

-402 KTGGPIRLD
+402 KSGGPIRLD

-419 PAPAPSLATSAFP
+419 PAPAPALSSASFP

-441 NQNLHADRNIDMVI
+441 NQNHHADRNIDMVI

-461 ILNTQAQRLKTFH
+461 ILHTQAQRLKTFH
-474 EQHDTMTVK
+474 EQHDSMTVK

-506 YMKMLYDRAETEDE
+506 YMKMLYDRAETEAE

-539 SDMSTYSV
+539 SDMSTYSL

-558 SFSDTYCYIDDGFF
+558 SFSHTYCYIDDGFF

-578 EGADLLGSDK
+578 EGADILGSDK
-588 HDIAVGRIPARNE
+588 HDIAVGRISARNE
-601 NEAKIMVD
+601 EEAKIMVD

-616 NENAGAWQNVVMFM
+616 NENAGSWQNVVMFM

-638 HMEDSED
+638 HMEDSEA

-667 QRQSSSTGVTYPGAT
+667 QRQTSSTGATYPGAT

-688 QSRGALVM
+688 QNRGALVM

-702 SAWQLSHEGVMRL
+702 GAYQLSHEGVVRI
-715 SDFETATNAGLP
+715 SDFESATNAGLP

-743 DNIGEASIFNRKGG
+743 DNIGEVSIFNRKGG

-762 GTTRTVFVNRNKVIN
+762 GTTRTVFVNRNKEIN

-782 YALGYTNG
+782 YALGYTDG

-809 GKDRTAN
+809 GKDRSAN

-830 KLPTLSV
+830 KLPTQKAV
-837 VVDKING
+837 IDKING
-844 VDISSGAMP
+844 TDITSGTMP
-853 TLKAGSVAKVE
+853 MLKAGSIVKVE
-864 GHIER
+864 GHIEKQ
-869 NGAME
+869 GAE
-874 TAFNGQMTA
+874 NTEFNGQVTA
-883 TVRDSKALVV
+883 TVRDSKALVT
-893 CKKQEPTADK
+893 CKQQEPTAEK

-912 TLFNGSDSVSNGKF
+912 TLFNGSDSVRNGKF

-934 DINYTDGQGM
+934 DISYTNGQGM
-944 INIYA
+944 INVYA
-949 INSARTEI
+949 INNAKTEA
-957 ANGSTEQFTLGGTET
+957 ANGFTEQFTLGGTES

-982 FCYLNSP
+982 YCYLNSP

-1001 YFVAQISDK
+1001 YFVAQITDK

-1058 PELPA
+1058 PELSA

-1069 FRAWDVLNN
+1069 FRAWDILNN
-1078 SSVAELTFNVVRG
+1078 SSTAELTFNVVRG

-1111 FIVNHDYTGN
+1111 FIVNHDYTGS
-1121 NLDVFID
+1121 NLDVDID

-1139 YSDTGVATAG
+1139 YSDTGVATTG
-1149 TYTVDWN
+1149 TYTTDWN
-1156 LTIDGGEK
+1156 LTIDGGER

-1177 ADGSNKVS
+1177 ADGSSKVS

>member
-1 MAKRRILS
+1 
-9 LLFLLMLVVTA
+9 MLA
-20 SAQNRFFNLTAEEVR
+20 FAANAQQVFFNLTAEEVR

-44 FRHKLG
+44 YRQMLG
-50 ENFRDTTYTV
+50 ANYNDSVYAV

-65 EFIDMSPNDIMK
+65 EFIDMMPGDIEK
-77 YKLISA
+77 YQLISD
-83 EMPGEMPE
+83 EVPGMLPE
-91 METHVAVERKQGVLE
+91 MDTHVAVERKKGVLE
-106 TGFTPIVYRS
+106 TGFTPIVYRD
-116 GKYQKLVS
+116 GKYKKLVS
-124 FMLRVVATPNPFKK
+124 FMLRITATPKQK
-138 EWTLRGH
+138 MH
-145 KIQSPNTQHQSPSI
+145 KAQSSKFHVPS
-159 RHQSPNA
+159 SE
-166 QRYAENSVLA
+166 RYTETSVLA
-176 TGNWAKIKVSK
+176 TGNWAKIRVSQS
-187 TGIHQLTDAVIKR
+187 GIHQLTDAVIKR
-200 AGFSN
+200 AGFSS

-216 ALQNEKLVAED
+216 ALQNEKLVGEE

-238 TCNVDGKRL
+238 TCTVDGRRL
-247 FYAQGPVSWDASNVR
+247 FYAQGPVSWNSSDVR
-262 VRNPYSDYGYYFITQ
+262 IRNPYSDYGYYFITQ
-277 SDETPLTVSA
+277 SDEAPLSVSA
-287 DEFLAE
+287 DEFLAA

-335 ARKGASDVGLM
+335 ARKGASDTGKM
-346 KVVISAGNNSTAE
+346 KVVLSAGSNSTAE
-359 VAVNDSVVGTI
+359 VSVNDSVIGTFTI
-370 TISLSSYDEGNS
+370 TLGTYDAGN
-382 GLKTFNVYSLKDENS
+382 LAEKTFVVYGLKDENS

-402 KTGGPIRLD
+402 KSGGPIRLD

-419 PAPAPSLATSAFP
+419 PAPAPALSSASFP

-441 NQNLHADRNIDMVI
+441 NQNHHADRNIDMVI

-461 ILNTQAQRLKTFH
+461 ILHTQAQRLKTFH
-474 EQHDTMTVK
+474 EQHDSMTVK

-506 YMKMLYDRAETEDE
+506 YMKMLYDRAETEAE

-539 SDMSTYSV
+539 SDMSTYSL

-558 SFSDTYCYIDDGFF
+558 SFSHTYCYIDDGFF

-578 EGADLLGSDK
+578 EGADILGSDK
-588 HDIAVGRIPARNE
+588 HDIAVGRISARNE
-601 NEAKIMVD
+601 EEAKIMVD

-616 NENAGAWQNVVMFM
+616 NENAGSWQNVVMFM

-638 HMEDSED
+638 HMEDSEA

-667 QRQSSSTGVTYPGAT
+667 QRQTSSTGATYPGAT

-688 QSRGALVM
+688 QNRGALVM

-702 SAWQLSHEGVMRL
+702 GAYQLSHEGVVRI
-715 SDFETATNAGLP
+715 SDFESATNAGLP

-743 DNIGEASIFNRKGG
+743 DNIGEVSIFNRKGG

-762 GTTRTVFVNRNKVIN
+762 GTTRTVFVNRNKEIN

-782 YALGYTNG
+782 YALGYTDG

-809 GKDRTAN
+809 GKDRSAN

-830 KLPTLSV
+830 KLPTQKAV
-837 VVDKING
+837 IDKING
-844 VDISSGAMP
+844 TDITSGTMP
-853 TLKAGSVAKVE
+853 MLKAGSIAKVE
-864 GHIER
+864 GHIEKQ
-869 NGAME
+869 GAE
-874 TAFNGQMTA
+874 NTEFNGQVTA
-883 TVRDSKALVV
+883 TVRDSKALVT
-893 CKKQEPTADK
+893 CKQQEPTAEK

-912 TLFNGSDSVSNGKF
+912 TLFNGSDSVRNGKF

-934 DINYTDGQGM
+934 DISYTNGQGM
-944 INIYA
+944 INVYA
-949 INSARTEI
+949 INNAKTEA
-957 ANGSTEQFTLGGTET
+957 ANGYTEQFTLGGTES

-982 FCYLNSP
+982 YCYLNSP

-1001 YFVAQISDK
+1001 YFVAQITDK

-1058 PELPA
+1058 PELSA

-1069 FRAWDVLNN
+1069 FRAWDILNN
-1078 SSVAELTFNVVRG
+1078 SSTAELTFNVVRG

-1111 FIVNHDYTGN
+1111 FIVNHDYTGS
-1121 NLDVFID
+1121 NLDVDID

-1139 YSDTGVATAG
+1139 YSDTGVATTG
-1149 TYTVDWN
+1149 TYTTDWN
-1156 LTIDGGEK
+1156 LTIDGGER

-1177 ADGSNKVS
+1177 ADGSSKVS

>member
-1 MAKRRILS
+1 M
-9 LLFLLMLVVTA
+9 LMLVVTA

-83 EMPGEMPE
+83 EIPGEMPE

-106 TGFTPIVYRS
+106 TGFTPIVYRN

-402 KTGGPIRLD
+402 KSGGPIRLD

-419 PAPAPSLATSAFP
+419 PAPAPSLGTSAFP

-844 VDISSGAMP
+844 VDISSGTMP

-864 GHIER
+864 GHIVR

-1029 GDMSKTYI
+1029 GDISKTYI

>member
-106 TGFTPIVYRS
+106 TGFTPIVYRN

-145 KIQSPNTQHQSPSI
+145 KIQSSNTQHQSPSI

-262 VRNPYSDYGYYFITQ
+262 VRNPYSDYGCYFITQ

-645 AAQQT
+645 AALQT

-844 VDISSGAMP
+844 VDISSGTMP

-869 NGAME
+869 NGATE

>member
-1 MAKRRILS
+1 
-9 LLFLLMLVVTA
+9 MLA
-20 SAQNRFFNLTAEEVR
+20 FAANAQQVFFNLTAEEVR
-35 IDSVLPYFS
+35 IDSVLPFFS
-44 FRHKLG
+44 YRQMLG
-50 ENFRDTTYTV
+50 ANYNDSVYAV

-65 EFIDMSPNDIMK
+65 EFIDMMPGDIEK
-77 YKLISA
+77 YQLISD
-83 EMPGEMPE
+83 EVPGMLPE
-91 METHVAVERKQGVLE
+91 MDTHVAVERKKGVLE
-106 TGFTPIVYRS
+106 TGFTPIVYRD
-116 GKYQKLVS
+116 GKYKKLVS
-124 FMLRVVATPNPFKK
+124 FMLRITATPKQK
-138 EWTLRGH
+138 MH
-145 KIQSPNTQHQSPSI
+145 KAQSSKFQVPS
-159 RHQSPNA
+159 SE
-166 QRYAENSVLA
+166 RYTETSVLA
-176 TGNWAKIKVSK
+176 TGNWAKIRVSQS
-187 TGIHQLTDAVIKR
+187 GIHQLTDAVIKR
-200 AGFSN
+200 AGFSS

-216 ALQNEKLVAED
+216 ALQNEKLVGEE

-238 TCNVDGKRL
+238 TCTVDGRRL
-247 FYAQGPVSWDASNVR
+247 FYAQGPVSWNSSDVR
-262 VRNPYSDYGYYFITQ
+262 IRNPYSDYGYYFITQ
-277 SDETPLTVSA
+277 SDEAPLSVSA
-287 DEFLAE
+287 DEFLAA

-335 ARKGASDVGLM
+335 ARKGASDTGKM
-346 KVVISAGNNSTAE
+346 KVVLSAGSNSTAE
-359 VAVNDSVVGTI
+359 VSVNDSVIGTFTI
-370 TISLSSYDEGNS
+370 TLGTYDAGNS
-382 GLKTFNVYSLKDENS
+382 AEKTFVVYGLKDENS

-402 KTGGPIRLD
+402 KSGGPIRLD

-419 PAPAPSLATSAFP
+419 PAPAPALSSASFP

-441 NQNLHADRNIDMVI
+441 NQNHHADRNIDMVI

-461 ILNTQAQRLKTFH
+461 ILHTQAQRLKTFH
-474 EQHDTMTVK
+474 EQHDSMTVK

-506 YMKMLYDRAETEDE
+506 YMKMLYDRAETEAE

-539 SDMSTYSV
+539 SDMSTYSL

-558 SFSDTYCYIDDGFF
+558 SFSHTYCYIDDGFF

-578 EGADLLGSDK
+578 EGADILGSDK
-588 HDIAVGRIPARNE
+588 HDIAVGRISARNE
-601 NEAKIMVD
+601 EEAKIMVD

-616 NENAGAWQNVVMFM
+616 NENAGSWQNVVMFM

-638 HMEDSED
+638 HMEDSEA

-667 QRQSSSTGVTYPGAT
+667 QRQTSSTGATYPGAT

-688 QSRGALVM
+688 QNRGALVM

-702 SAWQLSHEGVMRL
+702 GAYQLSHEGVVRI
-715 SDFETATNAGLP
+715 SDFESATNAGLP

-743 DNIGEASIFNRKGG
+743 DNIGEVSIFNRKGG

-762 GTTRTVFVNRNKVIN
+762 GTTRTVFVNRNREIN

-782 YALGYTNG
+782 YALGYTDG

-809 GKDRTAN
+809 GKDRSAN

-830 KLPTLSV
+830 KLPTQKAV
-837 VVDKING
+837 IDKING
-844 VDISSGAMP
+844 TDITSGTMP
-853 TLKAGSVAKVE
+853 MLKAGSIVKVE
-864 GHIER
+864 GHIEKQ
-869 NGAME
+869 GAE
-874 TAFNGQMTA
+874 NTEFNGQVTA
-883 TVRDSKALVV
+883 TVRDSKALVT
-893 CKKQEPTADK
+893 CKQQEPTAEK

-912 TLFNGSDSVSNGKF
+912 TLFNGSDSVRNGKF

-934 DINYTDGQGM
+934 DISYTNGQGM
-944 INIYA
+944 INVYA
-949 INSARTEI
+949 INNAKTEA
-957 ANGSTEQFTLGGTET
+957 ANGFTEQFTLGGTES

-982 FCYLNSP
+982 YCYLNSP

-1001 YFVAQISDK
+1001 YFVAQITDK

-1069 FRAWDVLNN
+1069 FRAWDILNN
-1078 SSVAELTFNVVRG
+1078 SSTAELTFNVVRG

-1111 FIVNHDYTGN
+1111 FIVNHDYTGS
-1121 NLDVFID
+1121 NLDIDID

-1139 YSDTGVATAG
+1139 YSDTGVATTG
-1149 TYTVDWN
+1149 TYTTDWN
-1156 LTIDGGEK
+1156 LTIDGGER

-1177 ADGSNKVS
+1177 ADGSSKVS

>member
-1 MAKRRILS
+1 M
-9 LLFLLMLVVTA
+9 LMLVVTA
-20 SAQNRFFNLTAEEVR
+20 SAQTRFFNLTADEVR

-44 FRHKLG
+44 YRHWLG
-50 ENFRDTTYTV
+50 ANYNDSTYIV
-60 EIDYP
+60 QIDYP
-65 EFIDMSPNDIMK
+65 EFIDMSLSDIEK
-77 YKLISA
+77 YKLIST
-83 EMPGEMPE
+83 EVRGMLPE
-91 METHVAVERKQGVLE
+91 LETHVAVERKQGVLE
-106 TGFTPIVYRS
+106 TGFTPIVFRG

-124 FMLRVVATPNPFKK
+124 FMLRITSVPKPSVSRAKSASPH
-138 EWTLRGH
+138 R
-145 KIQSPNTQHQSPSI
+145 QSPV
-159 RHQSPNA
+159 A
-166 QRYAENSVLA
+166 QRYTETSVLS
-176 TGNWAKIKVSK
+176 TGNWAKIRVSK
-187 TGIHQLTDAVIKR
+187 SGIHQLTDAVIKR
-200 AGFSN
+200 AGFSS

-216 ALQNEKLVAED
+216 ALQNEKLVGEE
-227 LVALD
+227 LEALD

-238 TCNVDGKRL
+238 TCTVDGRRL
-247 FYAQGPVSWDASNVR
+247 FYAQGPVTWNSSDVR

-277 SDETPLTVSA
+277 SDETPLSVSA
-287 DEFLAE
+287 EEFLAE
-293 NYPKADDYNALHEID
+293 NYPKADDYNSLHEID
-308 NYAWFRGGRNLFENT
+308 NYAWFRGGRNLYENT

-335 ARKGASDVGLM
+335 ARKGASDKGKM
-346 KVVISAGNNSTAE
+346 KVVLTAGSNSTAE
-359 VAVNDSVVGTI
+359 VSVNDSVIGTFII
-370 TISLSSYDEGNS
+370 TLGTYDAGNYAE
-382 GLKTFNVYSLKDENS
+382 KTFDVYGLKDENS

-402 KTGGPIRLD
+402 KSGGPFRLD

-419 PAPAPSLATSAFP
+419 PAPAPSLSSASFP

-441 NQNLHADRNIDMVI
+441 NQNHHADRNIDMVI

-461 ILNTQAQRLKTFH
+461 ILHTQAQRLKTFH
-474 EQHDTMTVK
+474 EQHDSMTVK

-506 YMKMLYDRAETEDE
+506 YMKMLYDRAETEAE

-539 SDMSTYSV
+539 SDMSTYSL

-558 SFSDTYCYIDDGFF
+558 SFSHTYCYIDDGFF

-578 EGADLLGSDK
+578 EGADILGSDK
-588 HDIAVGRIPARNE
+588 HDIAVGRISARNE
-601 NEAKIMVD
+601 GEAKIMVD

-616 NENAGAWQNVVMFM
+616 NENAGSWQNVIMFM

-638 HMEDSED
+638 HMEDTEA

-657 VVRRVMWDAY
+657 LVRRVMWDAY
-667 QRQSSSTGVTYPGAT
+667 QRQSSSTGATYPGAT

-688 QSRGALVM
+688 QNRGALVM

-702 SAWQLSHEGVMRL
+702 GAYQLSHEGVVRI
-715 SDFETATNAGLP
+715 SDFESATNAGLP

-743 DNIGEASIFNRKGG
+743 DNIGEVSIFNRKGG
-757 AIAFY
+757 AVAFY
-762 GTTRTVFVNRNKVIN
+762 GTTRTVFVNRNRVIN

-809 GKDRTAN
+809 GKDHSAN

-830 KLPTLSV
+830 KLPTQKAF
-837 VVDKING
+837 VDKING
-844 VDISSGAMP
+844 VDVTTGTMP
-853 TLKAGSVAKVE
+853 MLKAGSIVKVE
-864 GHIER
+864 GHIEKQGTE
-869 NGAME
+869 NTE
-874 TAFNGQMTA
+874 FNGQMTA

-893 CKKQEPTADK
+893 CKQQEPTAEK

-912 TLFNGSDSVSNGKF
+912 TLFNGSDSVKNGKF
-926 SFSFAVPM
+926 TFSFAVPM
-934 DINYTDGQGM
+934 DINYTNGQGM

-949 INSARTEI
+949 INNAKTEV
-957 ANGSTEQFTLGGTET
+957 ANGCTEQFTLGGTES

-982 FCYLNSP
+982 YCYLNSP
-989 SFTNGGNVNATP
+989 SFTNGGNVNASP
-1001 YFVAQISDK
+1001 YFVAQITDK

-1069 FRAWDVLNN
+1069 FRAWDILNN
-1078 SSVAELTFNVVRG
+1078 SSTAELTFNVVKG

-1111 FIVNHDYTGN
+1111 FIVNHDYTGS
-1121 NLDVFID
+1121 NLDVDID

-1139 YSDTGVATAG
+1139 YSDTGVASTG
-1149 TYTVDWN
+1149 TYTTDWN
-1156 LTIDGGEK
+1156 LTIDGGER

-1177 ADGSNKVS
+1177 ADGSSKVS

>member
-1 MAKRRILS
+1 MSIITLA
-9 LLFLLMLVVTA
+9 A
-20 SAQNRFFNLTAEEVR
+20 SAQTRFFNLTADEVR
-35 IDSVLPYFS
+35 IDSVLPYFT
-44 FRHKLG
+44 FRQKLG
-50 ENFRDTTYTV
+50 ADYADSTYAVTI
-60 EIDYP
+60 EYP
-65 EFIDMSPNDIMK
+65 EFIDMSPNDVSR
-77 YKLISA
+77 YKLITDEVPS
-83 EMPGEMPE
+83 EMPE
-91 METHVAVERKQGVLE
+91 METHVAVERKKGVLE
-106 TGFTPIVYRS
+106 TGFTPIVFRG

-124 FMLRVVATPNPFKK
+124 FMIRVASVPNETASKRRAAT
-138 EWTLRGH
+138 
-145 KIQSPNTQHQSPSI
+145 TQHQSSNTQHSAPI
-159 RHQSPNA
+159 T
-166 QRYAENSVLA
+166 QRYTETSVLS
-176 TGNWAKIKVSK
+176 TGNWAKIRVSES
-187 TGIHQLTDAVIKR
+187 GIHQLTDAVIKR
-200 AGFSN
+200 AGFSS

-216 ALQNEKLVAED
+216 ALQNEKLVGDELAE
-227 LVALD
+227 LD

-238 TCNVDGKRL
+238 TCTVDGRRL
-247 FYAQGPVSWDASNVR
+247 FYAQGPVTWNDADVR

-277 SDETPLTVSA
+277 SDDAPITVSA
-287 DEFLAE
+287 EEFLAE
-293 NYPKADDYNALHEID
+293 NYPNADDYNALHEID
-308 NYAWFRGGRNLFENT
+308 NYAWFRGGRNLYENS

-335 ARKGASDVGLM
+335 ARKGASSKGKM
-346 KVVISAGNNSTAE
+346 KVVITAGSNSTAE
-359 VAVNDSVVGTI
+359 VAVNDSVIGTFTI
-370 TISLSSYDEGNS
+370 TLGSYDAGN
-382 GLKTFNVYSLKDENS
+382 LAEKTFEVYGLKDENS

-402 KTGGPIRLD
+402 KSGGPIRLD
-411 YISLHTDQ
+411 YISLHTDL
-419 PAPAPSLATSAFP
+419 PAAAPALVGTSFP

-441 NQNLHADRNIDMVI
+441 NQNLHADSNIDMVI

-461 ILNTQAQRLKTFH
+461 IMNTQAQRLKTFH
-474 EQHDTMTVK
+474 EQHDAMTVK

-529 DCVWDNRMNI
+529 DCVWDNRMKI
-539 SDMSTYSV
+539 SDTSTLNA

-558 SFSDTYCYIDDGFF
+558 SFSHTYCYIDDGFF

-578 EGADLLGSDK
+578 EGADILGSDK

-601 NEAKIMVD
+601 SEAKTMVD

-616 NENAGAWQNVVMFM
+616 NDNAGSWQNVVMFM

-638 HMEDSED
+638 HMEDSEA

-650 EAQQPGM
+650 EELQPGM

-667 QRQSSSTGVTYPGAT
+667 TRQSSSTGVTYPGAT

-688 QSRGALVM
+688 QSRGSLVM

-702 SAWQLSHEGVMRL
+702 SAYQLSHEGVVRK
-715 SDFETATNAGLP
+715 SDFENATNAGLP

-743 DNIGEASIFNRKGG
+743 ENIGEVSIFNRKGG

-782 YALGYTNG
+782 YALGYTDG
-790 KPNTLG
+790 HPNTLG

-809 GKDRTAN
+809 GKDRSAN

-830 KLPTLSV
+830 KLPTQKAV
-837 VVDKING
+837 IDKING
-844 VDISSGAMP
+844 VDISSETLPM
-853 TLKAGSVAKVE
+853 LKAGSIAIVE
-864 GHIER
+864 GHIEKEGEE
-869 NGAME
+869 N
-874 TAFNGQMTA
+874 TDFNGQMTA
-883 TVRDSKALVV
+883 TVRDSKALVK
-893 CKKQEPTADK
+893 CKQQEPTAKK

-912 TLFNGSDSVSNGKF
+912 TLFNGSDSVTNGKF

-934 DINYTDGQGM
+934 DINYTNGQGM

-949 INSARTEI
+949 INKEKTEI
-957 ANGSTEQFTLGGTET
+957 ANGCTEQFTLGGTES

-982 FCYLNSP
+982 YCYLNSP
-989 SFTNGGNVNATP
+989 SFSNGGNVNASP
-1001 YFVAQISDK
+1001 YFVAQITDK

-1029 GDMSKTYI
+1029 GDMAKTYI

-1058 PELPA
+1058 PELAA
-1063 GQHKLR
+1063 GPHKLR
-1069 FRAWDVLNN
+1069 FRAWDILNN
-1078 SSVAELTFNVVRG
+1078 SSTAELSFNVVRG

-1111 FIVNHDYTGN
+1111 FIVNHDYTGS
-1121 NLDVFID
+1121 NLDVDID

-1139 YSDTGVATAG
+1139 YSDSGVATTG
-1149 TYTVDWN
+1149 TYTADWN
-1156 LTIDGGEK
+1156 LTVDGGER

-1177 ADGSNKVS
+1177 ADGSSKVS

>member
-1 MAKRRILS
+1 
-9 LLFLLMLVVTA
+9 MLAVAA
-20 SAQNRFFNLTAEEVR
+20 SAQTRFFNLTAEEVK

-44 FRHKLG
+44 YSQRLG
-50 ENFRDTTYTV
+50 SNYNDSIYTV

-65 EFIDMSPNDIMK
+65 EFIDMMPGDIEK
-77 YKLISA
+77 YKLIT
-83 EMPGEMPE
+83 EELPGAMPE
-91 METHVAVERKQGVLE
+91 IETRVAVERKRGILE
-106 TGFTPIVYRS
+106 TGFTPIVYRN

-124 FMLRVVATPNPFKK
+124 FMLRVTSTCSSPAPRRMGVAHP
-138 EWTLRGH
+138 
-145 KIQSPNTQHQSPSI
+145 SPVT
-159 RHQSPNA
+159 

-176 TGNWAKIKVSK
+176 SGKWAKIRVSQS
-187 TGIHQLTDAVIKR
+187 GVHQLTESVIKS

-205 LDKVKIYGYGG
+205 IDKVKIYGYGG
-216 ALQNEKLVAED
+216 ALQNEKLVGDE
-227 LVALD
+227 LSALD
-232 DLKEVP
+232 DLKEVA
-238 TCNVDGKRL
+238 TCVVNGRRL
-247 FYAQGPVSWDASNVR
+247 FYAQGPVLWNSANVR
-262 VRNPYSDYGYYFITQ
+262 VRNPYSDYGYYFITE
-277 SDETPLTVSA
+277 SDETPYTISEE
-287 DEFLAE
+287 DFIAE
-293 NYPKADDYNALHEID
+293 NYPKADDYNTLHEID
-308 NYAWFRGGRNLFENT
+308 NYAWFRGGRNLYENT
-323 PINLGSDKTYTI
+323 PINIGSDKTYTI
-335 ARKGASDVGLM
+335 GRKGGSANGRM
-346 KVVISAGNNSTAE
+346 KVVVSAGNNSSVE

-370 TISLSSYDEGNS
+370 NISLVSYDVGSYGE
-382 GLKTFNVYSLKDENS
+382 KTFNVYGLKDENS

-402 KTGGPIRLD
+402 KAGGPIRLD
-411 YISLHTDQ
+411 YISLHSEQ
-419 PAPAPSLATSAFP
+419 PAAAPQLATASFP
-432 QAEYVYNIT
+432 QAEYVHNIT

-461 ILNTQAQRLKTFH
+461 ILNTQAQRLKAFH

-506 YMKMLYDRAETEDE
+506 YMKMLYDRAETEAE
-520 MPRYLLLFG
+520 MPRFLLLFG

-558 SFSDTYCYIDDGFF
+558 SFSHTSCYIDDGFF

-578 EGADLLGSDK
+578 EGVDLLGSDK
-588 HDIAVGRIPARNE
+588 HDIAVGRIPARNDS
-601 NEAKIMVD
+601 EAKIMVD
-609 KTINYIN
+609 KTINYIRN
-616 NENAGAWQNVVMFM
+616 DNAGAWQNVVMFM
-630 GDDGNNNI
+630 GDDGNNNV
-638 HMEDSED
+638 HMEDSEA

-650 EAQQPGM
+650 EAQQLGM

-667 QRQSSSTGVTYPGAT
+667 PQQSSSTGVTYPGAT

-702 SAWQLSHEGVMRL
+702 SAWQLSHEGVVRL
-715 SDFETATNAGLP
+715 SDFESATNTGLP
-727 LWITASCNVA
+727 LWITASCDVA

-743 DNIGEASIFNRKGG
+743 ANIGEASIFNRKGG

-782 YALGYTNG
+782 YALGYTDG

-809 GKDRTAN
+809 GRDRTAN

-830 KLPTLSV
+830 KLPTLRA

-844 VDISSGAMP
+844 VDISTGTMP
-853 TLKAGSVAKVE
+853 ELKAGSIAKVE

-869 NGAME
+869 GGVKD
-874 TAFNGQMTA
+874 TGFNGQMTA
-883 TVRDSKALVV
+883 TVRDSKALVT
-893 CKKQEPTADK
+893 CRMQEPTAESP
-903 AFTFYDRTK
+903 FTFYDRTK
-912 TLFNGSDSVSNGKF
+912 TLFNGSDSVTNGKF
-926 SFSFAVPM
+926 VFAFAVPM
-934 DINYTDGQGM
+934 DINYTNGQGM

-949 INSARTEI
+949 VNNAKTEI
-957 ANGSTEQFTLGGTET
+957 ANGCTEQFTLGGTES

-982 FCYLNSP
+982 YCYLNSP

-1001 YFVAQISDK
+1001 YFVAQITDK

-1029 GDMSKTYI
+1029 GEMSLTFN

-1046 GSYTSGTTHYAI
+1046 GSYTSGTTHYSI
-1058 PELPA
+1058 PELSA

-1078 SSVAELTFNVVRG
+1078 SSTTELTFNVVRG

-1104 PASTTTT
+1104 PATTTTT

-1121 NLDVFID
+1121 NLDVDID

-1139 YSDTGVATAG
+1139 YSDSGISTAG

-1156 LTIDGGEK
+1156 LTIDGGER

-1177 ADGSNKVS
+1177 ADGSSKVS

>member
-1 MAKRRILS
+1 
-9 LLFLLMLVVTA
+9 MLA
-20 SAQNRFFNLTAEEVR
+20 FAANAQQVFFNLTAEEVR

-44 FRHKLG
+44 YRQMLG
-50 ENFRDTTYTV
+50 ANYNDSVYAV

-65 EFIDMSPNDIMK
+65 EFIDMMPGDIEN
-77 YKLISA
+77 YQLISD
-83 EMPGEMPE
+83 EVPGMLPE
-91 METHVAVERKQGVLE
+91 MDTHVAVERKKGVLE
-106 TGFTPIVYRS
+106 TGFTPIVYRD
-116 GKYQKLVS
+116 GKYKKLVS
-124 FMLRVVATPNPFKK
+124 FMLRITATPKQK
-138 EWTLRGH
+138 MH
-145 KIQSPNTQHQSPSI
+145 KAQSAKSKVQSSE
-159 RHQSPNA
+159 
-166 QRYAENSVLA
+166 RYTETSVLA
-176 TGNWAKIKVSK
+176 TGNWAKIRVSQS
-187 TGIHQLTDAVIKR
+187 GIHQLTDAVIKR
-200 AGFSN
+200 AGFSS

-216 ALQNEKLVAED
+216 ALQNEKLVGEE

-238 TCNVDGKRL
+238 TCTVDGRRL
-247 FYAQGPVSWDASNVR
+247 FYAQGPVSWNSSDVR

-277 SDETPLTVSA
+277 SDEAPLSVSA
-287 DEFLAE
+287 DEFLAA

-335 ARKGASDVGLM
+335 ARKGASDNGKM
-346 KVVISAGNNSTAE
+346 KVVLSAGSNSTAE
-359 VAVNDSVVGTI
+359 VSVNDSVIGTFTI
-370 TISLSSYDEGNS
+370 TLGTYDAGNS
-382 GLKTFNVYSLKDENS
+382 AEKTFVVYGLKDENS

-402 KTGGPIRLD
+402 KSGGPIRLD

-419 PAPAPSLATSAFP
+419 PAPAPSLSSASFP

-441 NQNLHADRNIDMVI
+441 NQNHHADRNIDMVI

-461 ILNTQAQRLKTFH
+461 ILHTQAQRLKTFH
-474 EQHDTMTVK
+474 EQHDSMTVK

-506 YMKMLYDRAETEDE
+506 YMKMLYDRAETEAE

-539 SDMSTYSV
+539 SDMSTYSL

-558 SFSDTYCYIDDGFF
+558 SFSHTYCYIDDGFF

-578 EGADLLGSDK
+578 EGADILGSDK
-588 HDIAVGRIPARNE
+588 HDIAVGRISARNE
-601 NEAKIMVD
+601 EEAKIMVD

-616 NENAGAWQNVVMFM
+616 NENAGSWQNVVMFM

-638 HMEDSED
+638 HMEDSEA

-667 QRQSSSTGVTYPGAT
+667 QRQTSSTGATYPGAT

-688 QSRGALVM
+688 QNRGALVM

-702 SAWQLSHEGVMRL
+702 GAYQLSHEGVVRI
-715 SDFETATNAGLP
+715 SDFESATNAGLP

-743 DNIGEASIFNRKGG
+743 DNIGEVSIFNRKGG

-762 GTTRTVFVNRNKVIN
+762 GTTRTVFVNRNREIN

-782 YALGYTNG
+782 YALGYTDG

-809 GKDRTAN
+809 GKDRSAN

-830 KLPTLSV
+830 KLPTQKAV
-837 VVDKING
+837 IDKING
-844 VDISSGAMP
+844 TDITSGTMP
-853 TLKAGSVAKVE
+853 MLKAGSIVKVE
-864 GHIER
+864 GHIEKQ
-869 NGAME
+869 GAE
-874 TAFNGQMTA
+874 NTEFNGQVTA
-883 TVRDSKALVV
+883 TVRDSKALVT
-893 CKKQEPTADK
+893 CKQQEPTAEK

-912 TLFNGSDSVSNGKF
+912 TLFNGSDSVRNGKF

-934 DINYTDGQGM
+934 DISYTNGQGM
-944 INIYA
+944 INVYA
-949 INSARTEI
+949 INNAKTEA
-957 ANGSTEQFTLGGTET
+957 ANGFTEQFTLGGTES

-982 FCYLNSP
+982 YCYLNSP

-1001 YFVAQISDK
+1001 YFVAQITDK

-1058 PELPA
+1058 PELSA

-1069 FRAWDVLNN
+1069 FRAWDILNN
-1078 SSVAELTFNVVRG
+1078 SSTAELTFNVVRG

-1111 FIVNHDYTGN
+1111 FIVNHDYTGS
-1121 NLDVFID
+1121 NLDVDID

-1139 YSDTGVATAG
+1139 YSDTGVATTG
-1149 TYTVDWN
+1149 TYTTDWN
-1156 LTIDGGEK
+1156 LTIYGGER

-1177 ADGSNKVS
+1177 ADGSSKVS

>member
-1 MAKRRILS
+1 
-9 LLFLLMLVVTA
+9 MLA
-20 SAQNRFFNLTAEEVR
+20 FAANAQQVFFNLTAEEVR
-35 IDSVLPYFS
+35 IDSVLPFFS
-44 FRHKLG
+44 YRQMLG
-50 ENFRDTTYTV
+50 ANYNDSVYAV

-65 EFIDMSPNDIMK
+65 EFIDMMPGDIEK
-77 YKLISA
+77 YQLISD
-83 EMPGEMPE
+83 EVPGMLPE
-91 METHVAVERKQGVLE
+91 MDTHVSVERKKGVLE
-106 TGFTPIVYRS
+106 TGFTPIVYRD
-116 GKYQKLVS
+116 GKYKKLVS
-124 FMLRVVATPNPFKK
+124 FMLRITATPKQK
-138 EWTLRGH
+138 MH
-145 KIQSPNTQHQSPSI
+145 KAQSSKFQVPS
-159 RHQSPNA
+159 SE
-166 QRYAENSVLA
+166 RYTETSVLA
-176 TGNWAKIKVSK
+176 TGNWAKIRVSQS
-187 TGIHQLTDAVIKR
+187 GIHQLTDAVIKR
-200 AGFSN
+200 AGFSS

-216 ALQNEKLVAED
+216 ALQNEKLVGEE

-238 TCNVDGKRL
+238 TCTVDGRRL
-247 FYAQGPVSWDASNVR
+247 FYAQGPVSWNSSDVR

-277 SDETPLTVSA
+277 SDEAPLSVSA
-287 DEFLAE
+287 DEFLAA

-335 ARKGASDVGLM
+335 ARKGASDTGKM
-346 KVVISAGNNSTAE
+346 KVVLSAGSNSTAE
-359 VAVNDSVVGTI
+359 VSVNDSVIGTFTI
-370 TISLSSYDEGNS
+370 TLGTYDAGNS
-382 GLKTFNVYSLKDENS
+382 AEKTFVVYGLKDENS

-402 KTGGPIRLD
+402 KSGGPIRLD

-419 PAPAPSLATSAFP
+419 PAPAPSLSSASFP

-441 NQNLHADRNIDMVI
+441 NQNHHADRNIDMVI

-461 ILNTQAQRLKTFH
+461 ILHTQAQRLKTFH
-474 EQHDTMTVK
+474 EQHDSMTVK

-506 YMKMLYDRAETEDE
+506 YMKMLYDRAETEAE

-539 SDMSTYSV
+539 SDMSTYSL

-558 SFSDTYCYIDDGFF
+558 SFSHTYCYIDDGFF

-578 EGADLLGSDK
+578 EGADILGSDK
-588 HDIAVGRIPARNE
+588 HDIAVGRISARNE
-601 NEAKIMVD
+601 EEAKIMVD

-616 NENAGAWQNVVMFM
+616 NENAGSWQNVVMFM

-638 HMEDSED
+638 HMEDSEA

-667 QRQSSSTGVTYPGAT
+667 QRQTSSTGATYPGAT

-688 QSRGALVM
+688 QNRGALVM

-702 SAWQLSHEGVMRL
+702 GAYQLSHEGVVRI

-743 DNIGEASIFNRKGG
+743 DNIGEVSIFNRKGG

-762 GTTRTVFVNRNKVIN
+762 GTTRTVFVNRNKEIN

-782 YALGYTNG
+782 YALGYTDG

-809 GKDRTAN
+809 GKDRSAN

-830 KLPTLSV
+830 KLPTQKAV
-837 VVDKING
+837 IDKING
-844 VDISSGAMP
+844 TDITSGTMP
-853 TLKAGSVAKVE
+853 MLKAGSIVKVE
-864 GHIER
+864 GHIEKQ
-869 NGAME
+869 GAE
-874 TAFNGQMTA
+874 NTEFNGQVTA
-883 TVRDSKALVV
+883 TVRDSKALVT
-893 CKKQEPTADK
+893 CKQQEPTAEK

-912 TLFNGSDSVSNGKF
+912 TLFNGSDSVRNGKF

-934 DINYTDGQGM
+934 DISYTNGQGM
-944 INIYA
+944 INVYA
-949 INSARTEI
+949 INNAKTEA
-957 ANGSTEQFTLGGTET
+957 ANGFTEQFTLGGTES

-982 FCYLNSP
+982 YCYLNSP

-1001 YFVAQISDK
+1001 YFVAQITDK

-1058 PELPA
+1058 PELSA

-1069 FRAWDVLNN
+1069 FRAWDILNN
-1078 SSVAELTFNVVRG
+1078 SSTAELTFNVVRG

-1111 FIVNHDYTGN
+1111 FIVNHDYTGS
-1121 NLDVFID
+1121 NLDVDID

-1139 YSDTGVATAG
+1139 YSDTGVATTG
-1149 TYTVDWN
+1149 TYTTDWN
-1156 LTIDGGEK
+1156 LTIDGGER

-1177 ADGSNKVS
+1177 ADGSSKVS